1 MGSLYSNKK
10 RNEKRGGNGM
20 KKRALSWLLALTMLL
35 TLAPQTLPVWASAA
49 GTDESGSTTETK
61 LSANTYSALGLSRN
75 VADSEKPKDQPYGK
89 AEVGNTIATNV
100 INELYVNFN
109 GSIHYG
115 WSILDK
121 LTMEYK
127 TGISDWTS
135 SDNFYGAMGYWRPG
149 QQTVH
154 YKNGDK
160 SAGALFAEDRVA
172 GEHNGK
178 SSINSA
184 NKHLTYQYSKSEA
197 FSPNTGKDN
206 YVAEMTID
214 SGSQVN
220 LYIYQV
226 EGGNKRYVRSKFVC
240 YASESGGDAND
251 KTNIIYNW
259 EYDAMYDIA
268 AGDMDGDGYDEI
280 AVYAQNKVYVY
291 SFKGGNLSSSPI
303 ATHDVTPPTGTSG
316 DARYKKLKTAVVTLA
331 FGDLNADDK
340 DELVI
345 AENIGYGATNIATGK
360 VGIYRLETNEST
372 KKNTLVKAMKDD
384 ISLAVPSSSGMFN
397 AAPMVR
403 YANVATGDIDG
414 DYQDELIIAGYIS
427 SKMPN
432 ATCNRGDIAYMIV
445 KGGSDN
451 QFTHSDWKA
460 VDKNK
465 NRIDLLDRVVD
476 NKDQLIPPV
485 ALTCAAT
492 QGVGYAEQ
500 VFLGGYLYSVTGAN
514 EQKTNVEN
522 YSLNALTRISTNREY
537 KKDNGDKANKEEIFV
552 VNVVAG
558 NFNGNRNGQEQI
570 VYAFGMKHDGS
581 DRYWYDIGYL
591 NKKAPGPENAN
602 QSSSYWYGQEQVM
615 NYESSYNRD
624 SSKARASLY
633 LSLAAV
639 DCDNDSTLMRYKG
652 QTVTWTKPE
661 VLTVLQSA
669 PYFQDLQDTRDYLN
683 QGQTAY
689 GKGYGTSDKVTTGAS
704 LKVGTYVS
712 YEQDFSIFGVKVAS
726 IQAEAQ
732 STHEFEYGF
741 EAEKQKSIDITY
753 SGSAGDDYAVVYAVP
768 YMEYQYETWVP
779 GYTLEGDNYE
789 KYLNT
794 YLSQKLGKKENQI
807 TDEERTK
814 AAKELGVTQN
824 TTVEGSWQ
832 PSSVMVPMDPKT
844 VLISVDSYDEIAE
857 QTEGLEPI
865 RGNILN
871 STPGE
876 PATYDTFNSRS
887 GFERIGTDQ
896 AVTTGEGGNI
906 SIEGSTET
914 TKTHN
919 FNYSYEFE
927 AKVGAGAGGLTVGV
941 LGGFGANVGGG
952 FSESTSKSCAAT
964 VDNLPSDAN
973 KYGFDWRFGTREAT
987 LNGNPV
993 LVLEYQLSNVAQR
1006 PSMPKNLRVDSVT
1019 SNSVTLK
1026 WDPVVGAGAYKIYQ
1040 ASTTGNN
1047 KKYCIATVPGTA
1059 TSYTD
1064 TSVNPNNI
1072 YTYCV
1077 QNVSQVGGESIY
1089 STDVRAITLTD
1100 ANGNF
1105 VIKQQPKDLT
1115 TYVGGTATTTVE
1127 AEYLKNG
1134 QSQGLRYYW
1143 ERYNTKTKTWDNY
1156 SNGSPQLSVSVT
1168 KDTVDGT
1175 KYRCLVFYNANLYL
1189 YTDPVTLTI
1198 GKAKSTTQLGTSVQS
1213 GATVNASYVKTDE
1226 VMTDEEAD
1234 VPVTETKGNKTYTQ
1248 YQYKEDT
1255 SKIVYIDKDGKY
1267 YTISGDTVT
1276 AVPTSETNVQLTYAV
1291 KTTNS
1296 EGDTPEV
1303 TIQKI
1308 LFSDLTSETP
1318 GTDEKITYTSK
1329 DEDGTSIT
1337 TYADCTV
1344 LAKYTDASNATTV
1357 YKCST
1362 TVTDETT
1369 QENTTITFWFV
1380 QIKSGETVTQ
1390 YPADID
1396 TKTTITLDGTPVD
1409 LDDLEQVTQKENV
1422 KKEVQTYVKGTEVTL
1437 TASLK
1442 DNNTG
1447 EPILADNDKVVFK
1460 IVNSVG
1466 DGSATVTAKAT
1477 NGTAT
1482 ATWTPTAA
1490 GVYTITAEYE
1500 GNEKYMG
1507 SVSGQTITI
1516 NVVVPEQKT
1525 LMIDSKS
1532 TMTYGDAA
1540 IDLKTTLLK
1549 GATTDDPTSEATSL
1563 SNGVTYSVKNA
1574 DGTAVPITGST
1585 FDPTAAGTY
1594 TVTATYTIG
1603 SETLTATK
1611 SIVVNKRTV
1620 TIVPKVE
1627 GTGTTKTATYS
1638 LANCMTS
1645 DESLFTNKIQVTC
1658 AGTAPNAV
1666 AGEYPYTVTYTPGEN
1681 ETAINSKYIVVIDTM
1696 HPYVLKDDMVTV
1708 TDKTSSNNG
1717 TVTLRYRSSSTDS
1730 YVDVYGDSVPKNA
1743 EVIAVASPKAGYR
1756 VKQWKVNGQRITTG
1770 QDGALNTAQT
1780 ITVASSATK
1789 DYTVEAEFE
1798 LVYHTLSFEVKNES
1812 GQATGTVTAKYLR
1825 DSVESGAFTSGD
1837 KVSYFDRVRLTA
1849 NVTEGQSIK
1858 EWQITRNNGTPET
1871 LKIENE
1877 VYTGNS
1883 YVLSSITADT
1893 KVTVVTENQTDC
1905 TVKVH
1910 LVDKNGDPLTGGQVL
1925 FNGATQEA
1933 NPQGTF
1939 TYSGHKNDDLT
1950 VALTLPSGLVVE
1962 EWLRKEGE
1970 TSTALQIGSFTNN
1983 KTTWHVVNLPDS
1995 LDLTVKCSTPN
2006 SYTITTSTTV
2016 QGGTEGD
2023 NGGTIEVYQIGT
2035 TGQVDTV
2042 LQGSDLLVKVKP
2054 VNGYQLLDVTCNG
2067 TSQMSQMES
2076 GNEFRVNGVN
2086 ENITIVAT
2094 FVKKPVVTF
2103 SVVTPTGENAHG
2115 SLTANNLPISD
2126 SPITL
2131 PYGSTDV
2138 ITFTATPN
2146 VGYEVESWTV
2156 NGTAVNG
2163 QKVANSDNQT
2173 YTYTP
2178 NAETGITSDLTVTV
2192 SFKAIPSVTVNFS
2205 VFDKIL
2211 GAEGGTDGTLTA
2223 SVTRKGMDGYKVED
2237 SNTGSLTVYRDSVVR
2252 FTATPD
2258 SGYKVV
2264 VWQLNGDKWENQPEL
2279 SITSEITSP
2288 QNVQVQFDLI
2298 GDKVTYGFRSDG
2310 ASDKAQISAKY
2321 TPQGSS
2327 EEQDFKTE
2335 STPGEDGNITFTVS
2349 ELDTDYE
2356 IEGWYVDGK
2365 KQDGE
2370 TGPTFTHAVTK
2381 NVGLEVQVKIIRKSY
2396 PVKFSATNG
2405 TVLATVEGASI
2416 TSGASVVG
2424 DKRVTFTATP
2434 VSNTG
2439 YTFAGW
2445 TVNGNEQMGTGTTL
2459 TLIITQDTTVSA
2471 KFTLDT
2477 ASYAVNYGVV
2487 GTETNKHGNLTAEV
2501 ASRTFTSGATKP
2513 ADSKV
2518 VFTAQP
2524 ESGYRV
2530 KGWYSN
2536 EGGTTAIDGTKVEQ
2550 ETYTIDSLTAEA
2562 NVYVAFEKI
2571 PTYEITVT
2579 TTGLGHVTAKVNHV
2593 DAEITGEKLTVNHH
2607 DNVVFTAVPD
2617 TKQNL
2622 TNWTLD
2628 GDNKGNSS
2636 MTLTLDD
2643 VTNTHDVT
2651 ANFATSQR
2659 ITFRTIYD
2667 DSKGTLTAQAGYNT
2681 SLETINASS
2690 TTGIQV
2696 DNGKKIV
2703 LTAKPNSGY
2712 MVEKWI
2718 VNTTEV
2724 TRTNMED
2731 LGVTMDHYLSN
2742 ELTIDNLSK
2751 STTVEVKF
2759 KQYNGHTIPGSN
2771 TGYTVTVVKYKPDT
2785 TYEGENS
2792 GKVREDGDI
2801 TFTVSPATGYT
2812 GITKLMINGY
2822 DCIEKSG
2829 TVSGCTAVTV
2839 DKIENGEVTVTVKGV
2854 TQAISLM
2861 AEALKLQTE
2870 NKDLTEVP
2878 SGLSTKYTNLESLE
2892 NDLRASVKTRNS
2904 KVENIRLLDIELQYW
2919 NGSTWE
2925 KVTNKAHFPA
2935 GGITVE
2941 VPYSKL
2947 GDATKDD
2954 NFTVIHMLTVGM
2966 NGKQPGDVEEI
2977 TPITKGE
2984 NGISFHVTSLSPFAI
2999 GWTKYVAPTPGGGG
3013 GGGGGGAVST
3023 YTLTFD
3029 TNGGSAIDKITKD
3042 SGTTIDLAA
3051 YKPTRAGYTFAG
3063 WFSDK
3068 ALTKAVTSVKLT
3080 ANTTV
3085 YAKWTQNGGTAQ
3097 NPFVDVKEGAYY
3109 YDAVLWAVEQKITSG
3124 TSATTFSPDASCTRA
3139 QMVTFLWRAA
3149 GSPKVENGKNPFTDV
3164 KADAYY
3170 YDAVLWAV
3178 EKGVTSGTSA
3188 TTFSPDAT
3196 VTRGQTVT
3204 FLYRNAGSPE
3214 VSGTMPFTDVEAD
3227 AYYAKA
3233 VQWAV
3238 QQKITT
3244 GTSETTFSPMSDCT
3258 RGQIV
3263 TFLYRA
3269 K

>member
-1 MGSLYSNKK
+1 
-10 RNEKRGGNGM
+10 M

-35 TLAPQTLPVWASAA
+35 TLAPQTLPTWASAA

-61 LSANTYSALGLSRN
+61 LSANTYSALGLSRDVN
-75 VADSEKPKDQPYGK
+75 TSALPKGQQPYGK
-89 AEVGNTIATNV
+89 AEPGNTVATNV

-115 WSILDK
+115 WSILDNIPMK
-121 LTMEYK
+121 YRD
-127 TGISDWTS
+127 GANIGNNWTS
-135 SDNFYGAMGYWRPG
+135 SDNFYGAMGYWRPN
-149 QQTVH
+149 QQTVN
-154 YKNGDK
+154 YGSGSSSN
-160 SAGALFAEDRVA
+160 GALFAE
-172 GEHNGK
+172 NGSNTGGVHDDHLGK
-178 SSINSA
+178 SINSA

-214 SGSQVN
+214 SASQVY

-226 EGGNKRYVRSKFVC
+226 EGGNKRYVRGTKVC
-240 YASESGGDAND
+240 DASESGGDAND

-268 AGDMDGDGYDEI
+268 VGDMDGDGYDEI
-280 AVYAQNKVYVY
+280 AVYAQNKVSVY
-291 SFKGGNLSSSPI
+291 SFVKGVLSSPI
-303 ATHDVTPPTGTSG
+303 EKTTAAPSG
-316 DARYKKLKTAVVTLA
+316 VNENNGKYKKLKTAVVTLA

-345 AENIGYGATNIATGK
+345 AENMTYGSQNPEGDYK
-360 VGIYRLETNEST
+360 VGIYTLEGSNLAPKET
-372 KKNTLVKAMKDD
+372 
-384 ISLAVPSSSGMFN
+384 ISLKIPHEVDGILGANVM
-397 AAPMVR
+397 AR

-414 DYQDELIIAGYIS
+414 DYRDELIIGAYMSTYGS
-427 SKMPN
+427 GKC
-432 ATCNRGDIAYMIV
+432 ATGGIAYMIV
-445 KGGSDN
+445 KGDSDN
-451 QFTHSDWKA
+451 KYKNSGWKVTA
-460 VDKNK
+460 NT
-465 NRIDLLDRVVD
+465 IDLLDRVVD

-537 KKDNGDKANKEEIFV
+537 KKDNGNKANKEEIFV

-570 VYAFGMKHDGS
+570 VYAFGMKHDDS

-591 NKKAPGPENAN
+591 NKKAPGPTDAD
-602 QSSSYWYGQEQVM
+602 QSSGYWYGQEQVM

-669 PYFQDLQDTRDYLN
+669 PYFQDLEDTRGYLD
-683 QGQTAY
+683 QGQTGL
-689 GKGYGTSDKVTTGAS
+689 GKSKAAGDKVTAGGS
-704 LKVGTYVS
+704 LSLGTYVS
-712 YEQDFSIFGVKVAS
+712 FEQDFSVFGVKVAS
-726 IQAEAQ
+726 IEAEAQ
-732 STHEFEYGF
+732 SKNSFTYAYEETKKK
-741 EAEKQKSIDITY
+741 ETEINY

-779 GYTLEGDNYE
+779 EYTLPPSKNEEYYKYIDNY
-789 KYLNT
+789 
-794 YLSQKLGKKENQI
+794 LSGKLKNWSTIKS
-807 TDEERTK
+807 DPSKLSAERTK
-814 AAKELGVTQN
+814 AENELGIRPN
-824 TTVEGSWQ
+824 MTVEGSWQ
-832 PSSVMVPMDPKT
+832 PSSVMVPMEPAK
-844 VLISVDSYDEIAE
+844 VLISVDAYDEIAE

-871 STPGE
+871 STPGD
-876 PATYDTFNSRS
+876 PATYDAVGARS
-887 GFERIGTDQ
+887 NDFHAIGNQ
-896 AVTTGEGGNI
+896 QKVTTGEGGNI
-906 SIEGSTET
+906 TVTET
-914 TKTHN
+914 STTEKSHD
-919 FNYSYEFE
+919 FEYSYEFE

-941 LGGFGANVGGG
+941 LAGFGANAGGG
-952 FSESTSKSCAAT
+952 ISTSSSKSYSAT
-964 VDNLPSDAN
+964 VDNLPKDAS
-973 KYGFDWRFGTREAT
+973 KYGFAWQFGWRNAK
-987 LNGNPV
+987 LNNNDV
-993 LVLEYQLSNVAQR
+993 LVLEYQLDDVAQL

-1019 SNSVTLK
+1019 AESVTLK
-1026 WDPVVGAGAYKIYQ
+1026 WDKVVGSGAYDIYQ
-1040 ASTTGNN
+1040 VSTTDPET
-1047 KKYCIATVPGTA
+1047 KYFRARVPGTA
-1059 TSYTD
+1059 DSYTD
-1064 TSVNPNNI
+1064 TNVNPNNS

-1077 QNVSQVGGESIY
+1077 QNISQAGTKSIC
-1089 STDVRAITLTD
+1089 STTVKAITLTD
-1100 ANGNF
+1100 ANGSF
-1105 VIKQQPKDLT
+1105 VIKQQPGDKDNSIQ
-1115 TYVGGTATTTVE
+1115 TYVGGTATATIE

-1134 QSQGLRYYW
+1134 EPKSLSYIWQQYDTATKKWVSCSSGYG
-1143 ERYNTKTKTWDNY
+1143 ERLEL
-1156 SNGSPQLSVSVT
+1156 SNVT
-1168 KDTVDGT
+1168 EDMDGT
-1175 KYRCLVFYNANLYL
+1175 KYRCQVLYDANLYI
-1189 YTDPVTLTI
+1189 YSEPVTLTI
-1198 GKAKSTTQLGTSVQS
+1198 GKANSATTLESNKTNQ
-1213 GATVNASYVKTDE
+1213 TVNASYVKTE
-1226 VMTDEEAD
+1226 TVTTGKTTGPLKETIND
-1234 VPVTETKGNKTYTQ
+1234 VTYLVYTKGNDIT
-1248 YQYKEDT
+1248 
-1255 SKIVYIDKDGKY
+1255 VYMKDGTY
-1267 YTISGDTVT
+1267 YSKNANNTVT
-1276 AVPTSETNVQLTYAV
+1276 ELEQTPENVQLTYVV
-1291 KTTNS
+1291 KTTTS
-1296 EGDTPEV
+1296 ATGDQPATETV
-1303 TIQKI
+1303 EEKNI
-1308 LFSDLTSETP
+1308 LFSKMEKDETFNASEANVTYVYQAEPKNTSGDGEGSTDSESTAETYTATEKYIVTDNNDVVVYHCQKDAEGETP
-1318 GTDEKITYTSK
+1318 AID
-1329 DEDGTSIT
+1329 
-1337 TYADCTV
+1337 
-1344 LAKYTDASNATTV
+1344 
-1357 YKCST
+1357 
-1362 TVTDETT
+1362 
-1369 QENTTITFWFV
+1369 FWFV
-1380 QIKSGETVTQ
+1380 QSGDNK
-1390 YPADID
+1390 YAAD
-1396 TKTTITLDGTPVD
+1396 
-1409 LDDLEQVTQKENV
+1409 
-1422 KKEVQTYVKGTEVTL
+1422 VQTATKLKIGNDYVDINDLVQATMEVPVVKTEEIYKEGDKVTL
-1437 TASLK
+1437 TATPSDQSQPEL
-1442 DNNTG
+1442 NLTG
-1447 EPILADNDKVVFK
+1447 KVVFK
-1460 IVNSVG
+1460 IVNSIG
-1466 DGSATVTAKAT
+1466 DGSKTVDATIGG

-1482 ATWTPTAA
+1482 AEWIPTAA
-1490 GVYTITAEYE
+1490 GVYTITAAYE

-1507 SVSGQTITI
+1507 SVSSQTITI

-1525 LMIDSKS
+1525 LMIDSPNS
-1532 TMTYGDAA
+1532 MTYGDAA
-1540 IDLKTTLLK
+1540 IELKTTLLK
-1549 GATTDDPTSEATSL
+1549 GAKNSESASVETNL
-1563 SNGVTYSVKNA
+1563 SKVTYSVKNA
-1574 DGTAVPITGST
+1574 DGTEVSTGST
-1585 FDPTAAGTY
+1585 FAPTAAGTY

-1798 LVYHTLSFEVKNES
+1798 LVSHTLSFEVKNES

-1871 LKIENE
+1871 LKIDNE

-1893 KVTVVTENQTDC
+1893 EVTVITENQTDC

-2076 GNEFRVNGVN
+2076 GNEFRINGVN
-2086 ENITIVAT
+2086 ENIIIVAT
-2094 FVKKPVVTF
+2094 FVKKPVVMIT
-2103 SVVTPTGENAHG
+2103 SVENG
-2115 SLTANNLPISD
+2115 T
-2126 SPITL
+2126 
-2131 PYGSTDV
+2131 V
-2138 ITFTATPN
+2138 
-2146 VGYEVESWTV
+2146 EVKGTV
-2156 NGTAVNG
+2156 NG
-2163 QKVANSDNQT
+2163 VANTTIHSGNYVDYNTKLAITVKPNKGHEVTALKNGDNT
-2173 YTYTP
+2173 FVLGGTTTDDKM
-2178 NAETGITSDLTVTV
+2178 AETSELTGNVTLTPTFEEIPHKTVT
-2192 SFKAIPSVTVNFS
+2192 ISVV
-2205 VFDKIL
+2205 DKNN
-2211 GAEGGTDGTLTA
+2211 ETDGGIDGSVTA
-2223 SVTRKGMDGYKVED
+2223 SVTRKGMTTYAEYKTAN
-2237 SNTGSLTVYRDSVVR
+2237 STTSTQTLNVYRDSVVTLSAQAENGYVAKWIYDGQETLTPPTLDFSASATLKDHDVKVR
-2252 FTATPD
+2252 FDP
-2258 SGYKVV
+2258 
-2264 VWQLNGDKWENQPEL
+2264 
-2279 SITSEITSP
+2279 
-2288 QNVQVQFDLI
+2288 I
-2298 GDKVTYGFRSDG
+2298 G
-2310 ASDKAQISAKY
+2310 KA
-2321 TPQGSS
+2321 
-2327 EEQDFKTE
+2327 
-2335 STPGEDGNITFTVS
+2335 ITFTKDGDGDHASGITGSFAADNGSTKEFTSGNIPNISGTLTLTVTP
-2349 ELDTDYE
+2349 DAGYE
-2356 IEGWYVDGK
+2356 VEGWYVDGT
-2365 KQDGE
+2365 KQENSAGE
-2370 TGPTFTHAVTK
+2370 PTFAYPVTHDVGAVI
-2381 NVGLEVQVKIIRKSY
+2381 QVKIIRSSY
-2396 PVKFSATNG
+2396 KVEFSAENGSITASPTIPADKMVLGDTPVTFTASPAQPTGYTFVGWTINGKTPDEYSDATLNNSTLTVTIKEAVTVQAAYTQDTTRHTVTYGVSGNDLGTLSLNTRLGESPATVANG
-2405 TVLATVEGASI
+2405 TT
-2416 TSGASVVG
+2416 
-2424 DKRVTFTATP
+2424 VTFTATP
-2434 VSNTG
+2434 KEGNYVEGWYSDAACTTKISGTGEETSYSVAVYQNTSVYVKFAEKPTYTITLTKNGSGKVFASVNGAVETEVSDSLSVKYHDSVVLRAEAGAND
-2439 YTFAGW
+2439 YFAGW
-2445 TVNGNEQMGTGTTL
+2445 QDNTTGNYTIADVTGDTSVTATFAPMQNVYL
-2459 TLIITQDTTVSA
+2459 NAYSTDTT
-2471 KFTLDT
+2471 
-2477 ASYAVNYGVV
+2477 
-2487 GTETNKHGNLTAEV
+2487 
-2501 ASRTFTSGATKP
+2501 
-2513 ADSKV
+2513 
-2518 VFTAQP
+2518 
-2524 ESGYRV
+2524 
-2530 KGWYSN
+2530 
-2536 EGGTTAIDGTKVEQ
+2536 
-2550 ETYTIDSLTAEA
+2550 
-2562 NVYVAFEKI
+2562 
-2571 PTYEITVT
+2571 
-2579 TTGLGHVTAKVNHV
+2579 
-2593 DAEITGEKLTVNHH
+2593 
-2607 DNVVFTAVPD
+2607 
-2617 TKQNL
+2617 
-2622 TNWTLD
+2622 
-2628 GDNKGNSS
+2628 
-2636 MTLTLDD
+2636 
-2643 VTNTHDVT
+2643 
-2651 ANFATSQR
+2651 
-2659 ITFRTIYD
+2659 
-2667 DSKGTLTAQAGYNT
+2667 KGTLTATGSVSGSIQTNAGGN
-2681 SLETINASS
+2681 
-2690 TTGIQV
+2690 GVQV
-2696 DNGKKIV
+2696 AGGQKIT
-2703 LTAKPNSGY
+2703 LTANPASGQ
-2712 MVEKWI
+2712 MVKEWKI
-2718 VNTTEV
+2718 NGQKVEGNLSNTLVIDSIKASTEV
-2724 TRTNMED
+2724 AVEFEEYV
-2731 LGVTMDHYLSN
+2731 GYL
-2742 ELTIDNLSK
+2742 IP
-2751 STTVEVKF
+2751 TTPTPAK
-2759 KQYNGHTIPGSN
+2759 
-2771 TGYTVTVVKYKPDT
+2771 GYTVTTVERIPDDTPNNAEIRKGGTVTFMVVPDDGKVFTKLEIGTVNCLTTPSTGNVTAVREGNGYRITVSNVSEAFTLTAQATEFQVISNQLTDETKKPELRKYISSSVSRSNIQYLDITLQMK
-2785 TYEGENS
+2785 NSS
-2792 GKVREDGDI
+2792 GKWVNIVNPEDFPKGGVYVTISYPNGTDKQD
-2801 TFTVSPATGYT
+2801 TFY
-2812 GITKLMINGY
+2812 
-2822 DCIEKSG
+2822 
-2829 TVSGCTAVTV
+2829 
-2839 DKIENGEVTVTVKGV
+2839 
-2854 TQAISLM
+2854 IS
-2861 AEALKLQTE
+2861 
-2870 NKDLTEVP
+2870 
-2878 SGLSTKYTNLESLE
+2878 
-2892 NDLRASVKTRNS
+2892 
-2904 KVENIRLLDIELQYW
+2904 
-2919 NGSTWE
+2919 
-2925 KVTNKAHFPA
+2925 
-2935 GGITVE
+2935 
-2941 VPYSKL
+2941 
-2947 GDATKDD
+2947 
-2954 NFTVIHMLTVGM
+2954 HMLTVDM
-2966 NGKQPGDVEEI
+2966 NGKNAGEVEEI

-2999 GWTKYVAPTPGGGG
+2999 GWTKYVAPTPGG

-3085 YAKWTQNGGTAQ
+3085 YAKWTQSGTAQ

>member
-1 MGSLYSNKK
+1 
-10 RNEKRGGNGM
+10 M

-35 TLAPQTLPVWASAA
+35 TLAPQTLPVWASATGEKSSTA
-49 GTDESGSTTETK
+49 TQTESK

-75 VADSEKPKDQPYGK
+75 VDTSALPKGQQPYGK
-89 AEVGNTIATNV
+89 AEPGNTVATNV

-115 WSILDK
+115 WSVLDN
-121 LTMEYK
+121 LTMQYK
-127 TGISDWTS
+127 DGEGINWTS
-135 SDNFYGAMGYWRPG
+135 SDNFYGAMGYWRPN
-149 QQTVH
+149 QQTVK
-154 YKNGDK
+154 YSTGSSTK
-160 SAGALFAEDRVA
+160 GALFATNKTA
-172 GEHNGK
+172 GEHDDHLGK
-178 SSINSA
+178 SINSA

-214 SGSQVN
+214 SGSQVY

-226 EGGNKRYVRSKFVC
+226 EGGNKRYVRGKKVC
-240 YASESGGDAND
+240 DASPSGGDASD

-280 AVYAQNKVYVY
+280 AVYAQNCVYVY
-291 SFKGGNLSSSPI
+291 SFEDGTLSELIKKETVKPEGVNEGG
-303 ATHDVTPPTGTSG
+303 GK
-316 DARYKKLKTAVVTLA
+316 YKKLKTAVVTLA

-384 ISLAVPSSSGMFN
+384 ISLAVPSSSGIFN

-427 SKMPN
+427 SQMPN

-492 QGVGYAEQ
+492 QGVGHSEQ
-500 VFLGGYLYSVTGAN
+500 LFLGGWLYSVGLSADMSVTL
-514 EQKTNVEN
+514 
-522 YSLNALTRISTNREY
+522 SPLTRISTNREY
-537 KKDNGDKANKEEIFV
+537 KKDNGNKANKEEIFV

-570 VYAFGMKHDGS
+570 VYAFGMKHDDS

-591 NKKAPGPENAN
+591 NKKAPGPTDAD
-602 QSSSYWYGQEQVM
+602 QSSGYWYGQEQVM

-683 QGQTAY
+683 QGATSYGSGY
-689 GKGYGTSDKVTTGAS
+689 GKNETVTTGAS

-741 EAEKQKSIDITY
+741 QATKEKSIDITY

-779 GYTLEGDNYE
+779 GYTLQGDNYVN
-789 KYLNT
+789 YLNT
-794 YLSQKLGKKENQI
+794 YLSQKLGKKESEI
-807 TDEERTK
+807 TADEREK
-814 AAKELGVTQN
+814 AARELGVTQN
-824 TTVEGSWQ
+824 TTIEGSWQ
-832 PSSVMVPMDPKT
+832 PSSVMVPMEPKK
-844 VLISVDSYDEIAE
+844 VLISVDAYDEIAE

-876 PATYDTFNSRS
+876 PATYDTFNSRN
-887 GFERIGTDQ
+887 GFEQIGADQ
-896 AVTTGEGGNI
+896 AVTTGEGGNV
-906 SIEGSTET
+906 SVGGAQATE
-914 TKTHN
+914 KAHN

-941 LGGFGANVGGG
+941 LGGFGTNVGGG
-952 FSESTSKSCAAT
+952 FAESTSQSCVAT

-1040 ASTTGNN
+1040 ASTTGDN

-1105 VIKQQPKDLT
+1105 VIKQQPEDLT

-1143 ERYNTKTKTWDNY
+1143 ERYNTKTKKWDNY
-1156 SNGSPQLSVSVT
+1156 SDGSPQLSVSVT

-1175 KYRCLVFYNANLYL
+1175 KYRCLVFYNANLYI

-1213 GATVNASYVKTDE
+1213 GATVNASYVKKEPKNTG
-1226 VMTDEEAD
+1226 VMDD
-1234 VPVTETKGNKTYTQ
+1234 VPVKVTIENKTYTK
-1248 YQYKEDT
+1248 YTKENVE
-1255 SKIVYIDKDGKY
+1255 VYLDNDGNY
-1267 YTISGDTVT
+1267 YSISGNT
-1276 AVPTSETNVQLTYAV
+1276 ATPLDKAIGPSALTYITGSDSDTITV
-1291 KTTNS
+1291 KSIPYEKLQEDGSYTKNISYTYTDENGVSTTYTADKKYS
-1296 EGDTPEV
+1296 TGT
-1303 TIQKI
+1303 T
-1308 LFSDLTSETP
+1308 DLT
-1318 GTDEKITYTSK
+1318 
-1329 DEDGTSIT
+1329 
-1337 TYADCTV
+1337 A
-1344 LAKYTDASNATTV
+1344 
-1357 YKCST
+1357 YKCIIPKTETEEAYDFWFVVIGDDQYAADLEMKT
-1362 TVTDETT
+1362 TVTVGDKHIPIDELTLAT
-1369 QENTTITFWFV
+1369 VPTET
-1380 QIKSGETVTQ
+1380 ETVEET
-1390 YPADID
+1390 Y
-1396 TKTTITLDGTPVD
+1396 
-1409 LDDLEQVTQKENV
+1409 KEGE
-1422 KKEVQTYVKGTEVTL
+1422 KVTL
-1437 TASLK
+1437 TATPSDPSQPRLK
-1442 DNNTG
+1442 LSG
-1447 EPILADNDKVVFK
+1447 KVVFK
-1460 IVNSVG
+1460 IVNSIG
-1466 DGSATVTAKAT
+1466 DGSKTVDATIEENGAAAGTAK
-1477 NGTAT
+1477 

-1525 LMIDSKS
+1525 LMIDSKNS
-1532 TMTYGDAA
+1532 MTYGDAA
-1540 IDLKTTLLK
+1540 IELKTTLLK
-1549 GATTDDPTSEATSL
+1549 GAKNSESASVETNL
-1563 SNGVTYSVKNA
+1563 SNVIYSVKNA
-1574 DGTAVPITGST
+1574 DGTEVSTGST
-1585 FDPTAAGTY
+1585 FAPTAAGTY

-1620 TIVPKVE
+1620 TIVPKVDKDTKNTSFE
-1627 GTGTTKTATYS
+1627 PVGIANDTDKALFSLKTTGNQNGNVDIS
-1638 LANCMTS
+1638 
-1645 DESLFTNKIQVTC
+1645 C
-1658 AGTAPNAV
+1658 AGINTTA
-1666 AGEYPYTVTYTPGEN
+1666 AGEYRITVTYTATPDIDKN
-1681 ETAINSKYIVVIDTM
+1681 YIVVCDNTQVYEI
-1696 HPYVLKDDMVTV
+1696 KDDVVKVTNA
-1708 TDKTSSNNG
+1708 TNDANG
-1717 TVTLRYRSSSTDS
+1717 TVTLKYSLKDNNDM
-1730 YVDVYGDSVPKNA
+1730 VDVYGIPAYILKESKL
-1743 EVIAVASPKAGYR
+1743 IAVASPKRGYTLKKWTINGTPVYLNGNSGAFDTR
-1756 VKQWKVNGQRITTG
+1756 LTYTVSESLDKEYTVKAEFEPVYYKLSFGVEGGSTNGTITANYWNGTTTDGIFQNGGKLSPLESVQLTANMSGKAIKGWKITRGTTEEIVQVNGQNYTG
-1770 QDGALNTAQT
+1770 
-1780 ITVASSATK
+1780 ASYILSNISADT
-1789 DYTVEAEFE
+1789 
-1798 LVYHTLSFEVKNES
+1798 
-1812 GQATGTVTAKYLR
+1812 TVTVLTDDVQDCPVTISLVDADGKPLVNE
-1825 DSVESGAFTSGD
+1825 DATVSFGD
-1837 KVSYFDRVRLTA
+1837 TKPSPT
-1849 NVTEGQSIK
+1849 
-1858 EWQITRNNGTPET
+1858 NGT
-1871 LKIENE
+1871 
-1877 VYTGNS
+1877 YTYN
-1883 YVLSSITADT
+1883 
-1893 KVTVVTENQTDC
+1893 
-1905 TVKVH
+1905 
-1910 LVDKNGDPLTGGQVL
+1910 
-1925 FNGATQEA
+1925 A
-1933 NPQGTF
+1933 NK
-1939 TYSGHKNDDLT
+1939 HDNLT
-1950 VALTLPSGLVVE
+1950 VTLTLPAGLIVE
-1962 EWLRKEGE
+1962 EWKD
-1970 TSTALQIGSFTNN
+1970 STGKVLADGTLSNGK
-1983 KTTWHVVNLPDS
+1983 KTWTISDLSQGYTW
-1995 LDLTVKCSTPN
+1995 TVKCNTAN
-2006 SYTITTSTTV
+2006 SFQITTETKLNGDTS
-2016 QGGTEGD
+2016 EGA
-2023 NGGTIEVYQIGT
+2023 GATAGTISVYRAGGDEVISSGS
-2035 TGQVDTV
+2035 TV
-2042 LQGSDLLVKVKP
+2042 LQATSLRVVVEAKP
-2054 VNGYQLLDVTCNG
+2054 GYQLLSVTCNKEDRG
-2067 TSQMSQMES
+2067 TTSD
-2076 GNEFRVNGVN
+2076 FTINGVY
-2086 ENITIVAT
+2086 ENTNIVAT
-2094 FVKKPVVTF
+2094 FVKKPVVTI
-2103 SVVTPTGENAHG
+2103 ENADTTKG
-2115 SLTANNLPISD
+2115 TVTVTGTVNGVANTTIHSGNYVDYNTKLA
-2126 SPITL
+2126 ITVK
-2131 PYGSTDV
+2131 PEK
-2138 ITFTATPN
+2138 
-2146 VGYEVESWTV
+2146 GYEVTALK
-2156 NGTAVNG
+2156 NG
-2163 QKVANSDNQT
+2163 DNT
-2173 YTYTP
+2173 FVLGGTTTDDKL
-2178 NAETGITSDLTVTV
+2178 AETSELTGNVTLTPTFEEIPHKTVT
-2192 SFKAIPSVTVNFS
+2192 ISVV
-2205 VFDKIL
+2205 DKND
-2211 GAEGGTDGTLTA
+2211 ETDGGFDGSVTA
-2223 SVTRKGMDGYKVED
+2223 SVTRKGMTTYAEYKTAN
-2237 SNTGSLTVYRDSVVR
+2237 STTSTQTLNVYRDSVV
-2252 FTATPD
+2252 TLSAQAD
-2258 SGYKVV
+2258 SGYVA
-2264 VWQLNGDKWENQPEL
+2264 KWIYGGQESLTPPTLDFSPTATLKDHNVQVRFDPIGQAITFTKTGEN
-2279 SITSEITSP
+2279 SSEITGKFKP
-2288 QNVQVQFDLI
+2288 DN
-2298 GDKVTYGFRSDG
+2298 GNE
-2310 ASDKAQISAKY
+2310 A
-2321 TPQGSS
+2321 
-2327 EEQDFKTE
+2327 DFQ
-2335 STPGEDGNITFTVS
+2335 SGNIPNTNGTLTLTVTP
-2349 ELDTDYE
+2349 DDGYE
-2356 IEGWYVDGK
+2356 VEGWYVNGTE
-2365 KQDGE
+2365 QDNSARQNIFKY
-2370 TGPTFTHAVTK
+2370 PVTHD
-2381 NVGLEVQVKIIRKSY
+2381 VGAAIQVKIIRSSY
-2396 PVKFSATNG
+2396 AVNFSAVNGNIAATKPTNVTIESG
-2405 TVLATVEGASI
+2405 DLVQGD
-2416 TSGASVVG
+2416 TS
-2424 DKRVTFTATP
+2424 VTFTATP
-2434 VSNTG
+2434 AQPTG

-2445 TVNGNEQMGTGTTL
+2445 KINDKTPSEYSDATVNANGILTVTIKELVTVTATYTQDVTRHTVTYGVDGETLGTL
-2459 TLIITQDTTVSA
+2459 TTNLSASPATIANGEKATFTATPKEENYVVGWYSDAACTQRISETGEETSYSVDVYNDTTVYVKFAVKPPYTISLA
-2471 KFTLDT
+2471 KNGNGKVFASVNDGAETEVTGNTL
-2477 ASYAVNYGVV
+2477 AVKY
-2487 GTETNKHGNLTAEV
+2487 H
-2501 ASRTFTSGATKP
+2501 
-2513 ADSKV
+2513 DKV
-2518 VFTAQP
+2518 VFRAQADDNHYFV
-2524 ESGYRV
+2524 GWQDHT
-2530 KGWYSN
+2530 KG
-2536 EGGTTAIDGTKVEQ
+2536 
-2550 ETYTIDSLTAEA
+2550 TYTIAD
-2562 NVYVAFEKI
+2562 
-2571 PTYEITVT
+2571 VT
-2579 TTGLGHVTAKVNHV
+2579 GPASVTATFAPTQSVYLK
-2593 DAEITGEKLTVNHH
+2593 A
-2607 DNVVFTAVPD
+2607 
-2617 TKQNL
+2617 
-2622 TNWTLD
+2622 
-2628 GDNKGNSS
+2628 SS
-2636 MTLTLDD
+2636 
-2643 VTNTHDVT
+2643 TNT
-2651 ANFATSQR
+2651 
-2659 ITFRTIYD
+2659 
-2667 DSKGTLTAQAGYNT
+2667 SKGTLTATGSVTGSIATNTDGNGVQVAGG
-2681 SLETINASS
+2681 E
-2690 TTGIQV
+2690 
-2696 DNGKKIV
+2696 KIT
-2703 LTAKPNSGY
+2703 LTAHPEAGQMVKEWKIGTTVQSGNLS
-2712 MVEKWI
+2712 
-2718 VNTTEV
+2718 NTLVIDSIKASTEV
-2724 TRTNMED
+2724 AVEFEKYV
-2731 LGVTMDHYLSN
+2731 GYL
-2742 ELTIDNLSK
+2742 IP
-2751 STTVEVKF
+2751 TTPTPAK
-2759 KQYNGHTIPGSN
+2759 
-2771 TGYTVTVVKYKPDT
+2771 GYTVTTVERIPDDTPNNAEIRKGGTVTFMVVPDD
-2785 TYEGENS
+2785 
-2792 GKVREDGDI
+2792 GKVFTKLEIGTVNCLTTPSTGNVTAVREGNGYRITVSNVSEAFTLTAQATEFQVISNQLTDETKKPELRKYISSSVSRSNIQYLDI
-2801 TFTVSPATGYT
+2801 TLQMKNSSGEWVNIVNPEDFPKGGVYVTISYP
-2812 GITKLMINGY
+2812 NG
-2822 DCIEKSG
+2822 
-2829 TVSGCTAVTV
+2829 T
-2839 DKIENGEVTVTVKGV
+2839 DKQDTFY
-2854 TQAISLM
+2854 IS
-2861 AEALKLQTE
+2861 
-2870 NKDLTEVP
+2870 
-2878 SGLSTKYTNLESLE
+2878 
-2892 NDLRASVKTRNS
+2892 
-2904 KVENIRLLDIELQYW
+2904 
-2919 NGSTWE
+2919 
-2925 KVTNKAHFPA
+2925 
-2935 GGITVE
+2935 
-2941 VPYSKL
+2941 
-2947 GDATKDD
+2947 
-2954 NFTVIHMLTVGM
+2954 HMLTVDM
-2966 NGKQPGDVEEI
+2966 NGKNAGEVEEI

-3013 GGGGGGAVST
+3013 GGGGGGVVST
-3023 YTLTFD
+3023 CTLTFD

-3085 YAKWTQNGGTAQ
+3085 YAKWTQSGTAQ

>member
-1 MGSLYSNKK
+1 
-10 RNEKRGGNGM
+10 M

-35 TLAPQTLPVWASAA
+35 TLAPQALPTWASATGEKSNTA
-49 GTDESGSTTETK
+49 TQTESK
-61 LSANTYSALGLSRN
+61 LSANTYSALGLSR
-75 VADSEKPKDQPYGK
+75 SIKPSDEGLDQGKQPYGD
-89 AEVGNTIATNV
+89 AVEGNTVATNV

-115 WSILDK
+115 WSILDNIP
-121 LTMEYK
+121 MEYRDDCE
-127 TGISDWTS
+127 GNWTNS
-135 SDNFYGAMGYWRPG
+135 RNFYGAMDYWRPN
-149 QQTVH
+149 QQPVH
-154 YKNGDK
+154 YGTGNKK
-160 SAGALFAEDRVA
+160 EGALFATS
-172 GEHNGK
+172 GTNTGGKHNELG

-206 YVAEMTID
+206 YVAELVLD
-214 SGSQVN
+214 SN
-220 LYIYQV
+220 NNIYLYIYQV
-226 EGGNKRYVRSKFVC
+226 EGGNKRYVRGVKVGTDSSAGNKSTV
-240 YASESGGDAND
+240 
-251 KTNIIYNW
+251 IWNW

-280 AVYAQNKVYVY
+280 AVYASNKVYVY
-291 SFKGGNLSSSPI
+291 SYKKNSATDTNLTLGLV
-303 ATHDVTPPTGTSG
+303 ATKETAKPTFNTTLE
-316 DARYKKLKTAVVTLA
+316 DKYKKLGTAIVTLA

-345 AENIGYGATNIATGK
+345 AENIGYGANNIETGK
-360 VGIYRLETNEST
+360 VGIYSLTSN
-372 KKNTLVKAMKDD
+372 KTLHEEKI
-384 ISLAVPSSSGMFN
+384 ISLKYNDQA
-397 AAPMVR
+397 MVR
-403 YANVATGDIDG
+403 YSNVATGDIDN
-414 DYQDELIIAGYIS
+414 DYKDELIIAGYIS
-427 SKMPN
+427 AN
-432 ATCNRGDIAYMIV
+432 ALGQAVMGKDNVAYRV
-445 KGGSDN
+445 VDGTDTGY
-451 QFTHSDWKA
+451 TVGDWKTTSF
-460 VDKNK
+460 VKK
-465 NRIDLLDRVVD
+465 DLLGRVVD
-476 NKDQLIPPV
+476 NTSQLIPPV
-485 ALTCAAT
+485 SLTCAAT
-492 QGVGYAEQ
+492 QGVGHAEQ
-500 VFLGGYLYSVTGAN
+500 IFLAGCLYS
-514 EQKTNVEN
+514 
-522 YSLNALTRISTNREY
+522 YSSNDGNLTKLTEMSTNREY
-537 KKDNGDKANKEEIFV
+537 KKDNGSKANKEEIFV

-581 DRYWYDIGYL
+581 DRYWYDIGYI
-591 NKKAPGPENAN
+591 NKKDPGPTNAG
-602 QSSSYWYGQEQVM
+602 QPSGYWYGQEQVM

-1594 TVTATYTIG
+1594 TVTATYTID

-2103 SVVTPTGENAHG
+2103 SVVTPTGEEAHG

-2126 SPITL
+2126 SPITVS
-2131 PYGSTDV
+2131 YGYKNA
-2138 ITFTATPN
+2138 ITFTATPGT
-2146 VGYEVESWTV
+2146 GYEVDKWTV
-2156 NGTAVNG
+2156 NTTEVNG

-2192 SFKAIPSVTVNFS
+2192 SFKALPKATVEFS
-2205 VFDKIL
+2205 VVDKD
-2211 GAEGGTDGTLTA
+2211 GSAVEGGFDGSVTA
-2223 SVTRKGMDGYKVED
+2223 SVTRKGMTTYAED
-2237 SNTGSLTVYRDSVVR
+2237 KTANSTTSTQTLNVYRDSVV
-2252 FTATPD
+2252 TLSAQAENGYVAKWIYGGQESLTPPTLD
-2258 SGYKVV
+2258 FSSE
-2264 VWQLNGDKWENQPEL
+2264 DKMDNH
-2279 SITSEITSP
+2279 
-2288 QNVQVQFDLI
+2288 NVQVRFDPI
-2298 GDKVTYGFRSDG
+2298 GKKITFGKEGEHSSPVTATFKPDDGNEADFASGNIPNTNGILTLKVTPNAG
-2310 ASDKAQISAKY
+2310 
-2321 TPQGSS
+2321 
-2327 EEQDFKTE
+2327 
-2335 STPGEDGNITFTVS
+2335 
-2349 ELDTDYE
+2349 YE
-2356 IEGWYVDGK
+2356 VEGWYVNGHK
-2365 KQDGE
+2365 KDNSAKQN
-2370 TGPTFTHAVTK
+2370 TFEYPVKHD
-2381 NVGLEVQVKIIRKSY
+2381 VGAAIEVKIIRSSY
-2396 PVKFSATNG
+2396 EVNFSAVNG
-2405 TVLATVEGASI
+2405 TIVATPAI
-2416 TSGASVVG
+2416 PADKMVVG
-2424 DKRVTFTATP
+2424 DTSVTFTATP
-2434 VSNTG
+2434 AQPTG

-2445 TVNGNEQMGTGTTL
+2445 KINDKTPSEYSDATVNANGTL
-2459 TLIITQDTTVSA
+2459 TVTIKELVTVTATYTQDVTRHTVIYGVDGEILGTLTTNLSASPATIANGEKATFTATPKEENYVVGWYSDAACTQRISETGEETSYSVDVYNDTTVYVKFAVKPTYTISLA
-2471 KFTLDT
+2471 KNGNGKVFASVNDGAETEVTGNTL
-2477 ASYAVNYGVV
+2477 AVKY
-2487 GTETNKHGNLTAEV
+2487 H
-2501 ASRTFTSGATKP
+2501 
-2513 ADSKV
+2513 DKV
-2518 VFTAQP
+2518 VFRTQADDNHYFVGWQDHT
-2524 ESGYRV
+2524 
-2530 KGWYSN
+2530 KG
-2536 EGGTTAIDGTKVEQ
+2536 
-2550 ETYTIDSLTAEA
+2550 TYTIAD
-2562 NVYVAFEKI
+2562 
-2571 PTYEITVT
+2571 VT
-2579 TTGLGHVTAKVNHV
+2579 GPASVTATFAPTQSVYLK
-2593 DAEITGEKLTVNHH
+2593 A
-2607 DNVVFTAVPD
+2607 
-2617 TKQNL
+2617 
-2622 TNWTLD
+2622 
-2628 GDNKGNSS
+2628 SS
-2636 MTLTLDD
+2636 
-2643 VTNTHDVT
+2643 TNT
-2651 ANFATSQR
+2651 
-2659 ITFRTIYD
+2659 
-2667 DSKGTLTAQAGYNT
+2667 SKGTLTATGSVTGSIATNTDGNGVQVAGGEKITLTAHPVAGQMVKEWKIGTTVQSGNLSNTLVIDSITERTTVTVEFEDYVGYTIPTTPTTEAGYTVKDVVRIPDDTPKDGKIRKGGTVTFTVVPDSNKVFNQLKVGNIDCLST
-2681 SLETINASS
+2681 PSTGDVTAVREGNGYRITISNVA
-2690 TTGIQV
+2690 GEI
-2696 DNGKKIV
+2696 N
-2703 LTAKPNSGY
+2703 LTATAIEFQVIK
-2712 MVEKWI
+2712 
-2718 VNTTEV
+2718 
-2724 TRTNMED
+2724 
-2731 LGVTMDHYLSN
+2731 N
-2742 ELTIDNLSK
+2742 ELTQVPEGLTEKYATPEAMK
-2751 STTVEVKF
+2751 SALRTQISPSVS
-2759 KQYNGHTIPGSN
+2759 GSN
-2771 TGYTVTVVKYKPDT
+2771 IKYLDIKLKINTGSGWQDVTAANFPKGGINITISYGILGNGLDNSYNYSVAHMRADGTIENLPAT
-2785 TYEGENS
+2785 NGES
-2792 GKVREDGDI
+2792 GI
-2801 TFTVSPATGYT
+2801 TF
-2812 GITKLMINGY
+2812 
-2822 DCIEKSG
+2822 
-2829 TVSGCTAVTV
+2829 
-2839 DKIENGEVTVTVKGV
+2839 
-2854 TQAISLM
+2854 
-2861 AEALKLQTE
+2861 
-2870 NKDLTEVP
+2870 
-2878 SGLSTKYTNLESLE
+2878 
-2892 NDLRASVKTRNS
+2892 
-2904 KVENIRLLDIELQYW
+2904 
-2919 NGSTWE
+2919 
-2925 KVTNKAHFPA
+2925 
-2935 GGITVE
+2935 
-2941 VPYSKL
+2941 
-2947 GDATKDD
+2947 
-2954 NFTVIHMLTVGM
+2954 
-2966 NGKQPGDVEEI
+2966 
-2977 TPITKGE
+2977 
-2984 NGISFHVTSLSPFAI
+2984 HVNSLSPFAI
-2999 GWTKYVAPTPGGGG
+2999 GWYKNTPTPGGGG

-3023 YTLTFD
+3023 CTLTFD

-3149 GSPKVENGKNPFTDV
+3149 GSPKVENGKNPFADV

>member
-1 MGSLYSNKK
+1 
-10 RNEKRGGNGM
+10 M

-35 TLAPQTLPVWASAA
+35 TLAPQTLPVWASATGEKSSTA
-49 GTDESGSTTETK
+49 TQTESK

-75 VADSEKPKDQPYGK
+75 VSNSEKPAEQPYGK

-115 WSILDK
+115 WSILDNIP
-121 LTMEYK
+121 MEYK
-127 TGISDWTS
+127 LNISNWT
-135 SDNFYGAMGYWRPG
+135 DKNNFYGAMGYWRPN
-149 QQTVH
+149 QRTVNFESGSDS
-154 YKNGDK
+154 K
-160 SAGALFAEDRVA
+160 GALFAKNGSNG
-172 GEHNGK
+172 GEHDK
-178 SSINSA
+178 IKDSINSA
-184 NKHLTYQYSKSEA
+184 NKHIVYQYSKSEA

-206 YVAEMTID
+206 YVAEMVLDTDNNIW
-214 SGSQVN
+214 

-226 EGGNKRYVRSKFVC
+226 EGGNKRYVR
-240 YASESGGDAND
+240 GANLGKND
-251 KTNIIYNW
+251 FAGNKNTVIWNW
-259 EYDAMYDIA
+259 EYDAMLDIA

-280 AVYAQNKVYVY
+280 AVYSANKVSVY
-291 SFKGGNLSSSPI
+291 SYENNQLNEI
-303 ATHDVTPPTGTSG
+303 ATHKVLTLGSKVDTTQ
-316 DARYKKLKTAVVTLA
+316 DQYKKFGSAIVTLA
-331 FGDLNADDK
+331 FGDLDADDK

-345 AENIGYGATNIATGK
+345 AENMPYWSGNIEKGT
-360 VGIYRLETNEST
+360 VGIYALENKEL
-372 KKNTLVKAMKDD
+372 KPKHDL
-384 ISLAVPSSSGMFN
+384 SLQYNNDHYAI
-397 AAPMVR
+397 R
-403 YANVATGDIDG
+403 YVNVATGDIDG
-414 DYQDELIIAGYIS
+414 DNKDELIAAGYYS
-427 SKMPN
+427 EWNNN
-432 ATCNRGDIAYMIV
+432 AKCSRDNIWYNIV
-445 KGGSDN
+445 KVEDGKYKNSG
-451 QFTHSDWKA
+451 WKSTEF
-460 VDKNK
+460 KTQ
-465 NRIDLLDRVVD
+465 DLLGRVVD
-476 NKDQLIPPV
+476 NEKQLIPPV
-485 ALTCAAT
+485 SLTCAAT

-500 VFLGGYLYSVTGAN
+500 VFLGGCLYTVKN
-514 EQKTNVEN
+514 DN
-522 YSLNALTRISTNREY
+522 SLEYLTRISTNREY
-537 KKDNGDKANKEEIFV
+537 KKDDGKKANKEEIFV

-558 NFNGNRNGQEQI
+558 NFNGNRYGQEQI
-570 VYAFGMKHDGS
+570 VYAFGMKHDDS
-581 DRYWYDIGYL
+581 DRYWYDIGYI
-591 NKKAPGPENAN
+591 NKKNPGN
-602 QSSSYWYGQEQVM
+602 SDSDYWYGQEQVM
-615 NYESSYNRD
+615 NFESSYNRD
-624 SSKARASLY
+624 QNKRRASLY

-652 QTVTWTKPE
+652 QEVTWTKPE
-661 VLTVLQSA
+661 VLTILQSA
-669 PYFQDLQDTRDYLN
+669 PYFQDLEDTRGYIN
-683 QGQTAY
+683 QGQTGY
-689 GKGYGTSDKVTTGAS
+689 GKGKGSGSSATAGTSLS
-704 LKVGTYVS
+704 VGTYVS
-712 YEQDFSIFGVKVAS
+712 FEQDFSVFGVKIAS

-732 STHEFEYGF
+732 TKHSFNYGY
-741 EAEKQKSIDITY
+741 EHNQTVETEVNY

-768 YMEYQYETWVP
+768 FMEYQYETWVP
-779 GYTLEGDNYE
+779 GYTLPNDETEYNKYLDNYLE
-789 KYLNT
+789 G
-794 YLSQKLGKKENQI
+794 KLGKTAWATADKTKE
-807 TDEERTK
+807 RAK
-814 AAKELGVTQN
+814 AEKELGIHKGMPVK
-824 TTVEGSWQ
+824 GSWQ
-832 PSSVMVPMDPKT
+832 PCTVSVPMTPRT
-844 VLISVDSYDEIAE
+844 VMLSVDDYDAIADV
-857 QTEGLEPI
+857 TEGLQPI

-871 STPGE
+871 STPGD
-876 PATYDTFNSRS
+876 PTTYDVENSRKD
-887 GFERIGTDQ
+887 FNKIGTLQ
-896 AVTTGEGGNI
+896 TVTKAQGSNI
-906 SIEGSTET
+906 SVTQTATTEEE
-914 TKTHN
+914 HS
-919 FNYSYEFE
+919 FEYEYEFE

-941 LGGFGANVGGG
+941 LAGFGANAGGG
-952 FSESTSKSCAAT
+952 ISKSTSKSYSAT
-964 VDNLPSDAN
+964 VDNLPSDADG
-973 KYGFDWRFGTREAT
+973 YALSWQFGWRKAK
-987 LNGNPV
+987 LNNNDV
-993 LVLEYQLSNVAQR
+993 LVLEYQQKDTKAK
-1006 PSMPKNLRVDSVT
+1006 PSPPKNLRVESVTSDSVT
-1019 SNSVTLK
+1019 LTWDSVT
-1026 WDPVVGAGAYKIYQ
+1026 GAGAYKIYQ
-1040 ASTTGNN
+1040 VEKSSGDLFEMKTLA
-1047 KKYCIATVPGTA
+1047 GTA
-1059 TSYTD
+1059 TSWTHEKLNSNSSYIYVAETVTQSGE
-1064 TSVNPNNI
+1064 TSITSKEVNA
-1072 YTYCV
+1072 
-1077 QNVSQVGGESIY
+1077 
-1089 STDVRAITLTD
+1089 STLE

-1105 VIKQQPKDLT
+1105 IITKQPELTET
-1115 TYVGGTATTTVE
+1115 TYAGGEVNLSVE
-1127 AEYLKNG
+1127 AEYLNADNTRNELHYQWQVYDKSTKQWKSLRNG
-1134 QSQGLRYYW
+1134 
-1143 ERYNTKTKTWDNY
+1143 
-1156 SNGSPQLSVSVT
+1156 NGATYTATVT
-1168 KDTVDGT
+1168 DENDGDR
-1175 KYRCLVFYNANLYL
+1175 YRCRVYHTSNLYL
-1189 YTDPVTLTI
+1189 Y
-1198 GKAKSTTQLGTSVQS
+1198 S
-1213 GATVNASYVKTDE
+1213 
-1226 VMTDEEAD
+1226 
-1234 VPVTETKGNKTYTQ
+1234 
-1248 YQYKEDT
+1248 
-1255 SKIVYIDKDGKY
+1255 
-1267 YTISGDTVT
+1267 
-1276 AVPTSETNVQLTYAV
+1276 
-1291 KTTNS
+1291 
-1296 EGDTPEV
+1296 
-1303 TIQKI
+1303 
-1308 LFSDLTSETP
+1308 
-1318 GTDEKITYTSK
+1318 
-1329 DEDGTSIT
+1329 
-1337 TYADCTV
+1337 
-1344 LAKYTDASNATTV
+1344 
-1357 YKCST
+1357 
-1362 TVTDETT
+1362 
-1369 QENTTITFWFV
+1369 
-1380 QIKSGETVTQ
+1380 
-1390 YPADID
+1390 
-1396 TKTTITLDGTPVD
+1396 
-1409 LDDLEQVTQKENV
+1409 
-1422 KKEVQTYVKGTEVTL
+1422 TEVTL
-1437 TASLK
+1437 NVGLAKSETALTPTYPSGVSAQAVKSTYFITEKVTVAGEYEDVPVIENGRTKYSYQSGNETKYVYVATTTGTDGTETYQYYKTSTDTTKIEQKDQTVLTFGDNSYDIELPTTGTTPTDTKSYTVRKENGDTTKDVVYTAETEYTLNVGESSQEIKLYYCPETDTKAEFWFVEVTK
-1442 DNNTG
+1442 DNHTNQYVADVETVKKLTIDDNTLIDISSLTVCTKKSTKEATTTVQKKQVGDTVKLAVNVADANTG
-1447 EPILADNDKVVFK
+1447 NNKIPTGSVTFKVV
-1460 IVNSVG
+1460 NTTG
-1466 DGSATVTAKAT
+1466 DGGFTKDVEIKNGKAEISWNPTTSGVYTVTAIYSGSEMFKESQSQSYTINVVTPGEQKLVVSGENMTYGERQTLKAT
-1477 NGTAT
+1477 LFDGGDTSSVNAT
-1482 ATWTPTAA
+1482 PVTVSYAVTRDGKNVANEISNTGLFTPTQAGTYTITASYTDPSAAGQAEGESGKANNVITSTKVITVNRKTVTVSPEVDENTKEIKCEPKGAVTQEDTELIKSKITILCDGKKENAAA
-1490 GVYTITAEYE
+1490 GVYPITVTYESDDTINSKYLIVCDNSKTYEIKDDVIKVTNDTKINSNGKVTLSYIYKDHTYEVVSQNGGVGYIPKEAKLTATAQPNVGYRVEKWLVDNKIVYMTDGHTPNTANTITVKEPTNTDVTVEAAFTQIYYPVNFGFQTAGDGTITAKYVNDNGGTGTVFNSGSQLSPLQKIQLTAKPENGQVISGWQIKTGNDVKTVTNKDGTNYTGNTYTLSAISGETEVTVLTESSTEYPVTVKLVDE
-1500 GNEKYMG
+1500 
-1507 SVSGQTITI
+1507 
-1516 NVVVPEQKT
+1516 
-1525 LMIDSKS
+1525 
-1532 TMTYGDAA
+1532 
-1540 IDLKTTLLK
+1540 K
-1549 GATTDDPTSEATSL
+1549 GAPLGTANATVSFDPTSE
-1563 SNGVTYSVKNA
+1563 K
-1574 DGTAVPITGST
+1574 TAESE
-1585 FDPTAAGTY
+1585 GTY
-1594 TVTATYTIG
+1594 TYPGQKHQDLTI
-1603 SETLTATK
+1603 SLNIQD
-1611 SIVVNKRTV
+1611 SLIVDSWT
-1620 TIVPKVE
+1620 
-1627 GTGTTKTATYS
+1627 
-1638 LANCMTS
+1638 
-1645 DESLFTNKIQVTC
+1645 
-1658 AGTAPNAV
+1658 
-1666 AGEYPYTVTYTPGEN
+1666 AGEGQTMPG
-1681 ETAINSKYIVVIDTM
+1681 
-1696 HPYVLKDDMVTV
+1696 
-1708 TDKTSSNNG
+1708 
-1717 TVTLRYRSSSTDS
+1717 
-1730 YVDVYGDSVPKNA
+1730 
-1743 EVIAVASPKAGYR
+1743 
-1756 VKQWKVNGQRITTG
+1756 
-1770 QDGALNTAQT
+1770 
-1780 ITVASSATK
+1780 
-1789 DYTVEAEFE
+1789 
-1798 LVYHTLSFEVKNES
+1798 TLSANKKKLTISNL
-1812 GQATGTVTAKYLR
+1812 Q
-1825 DSVESGAFTSGD
+1825 GD
-1837 KVSYFDRVRLTA
+1837 AGK
-1849 NVTEGQSIK
+1849 
-1858 EWQITRNNGTPET
+1858 
-1871 LKIENE
+1871 
-1877 VYTGNS
+1877 
-1883 YVLSSITADT
+1883 
-1893 KVTVVTENQTDC
+1893 
-1905 TVKVH
+1905 
-1910 LVDKNGDPLTGGQVL
+1910 
-1925 FNGATQEA
+1925 
-1933 NPQGTF
+1933 
-1939 TYSGHKNDDLT
+1939 
-1950 VALTLPSGLVVE
+1950 
-1962 EWLRKEGE
+1962 
-1970 TSTALQIGSFTNN
+1970 
-1983 KTTWHVVNLPDS
+1983 
-1995 LDLTVKCSTPN
+1995 LDLTVKCVTPN
-2006 SYTITTSTTV
+2006 MYPVTVESNENGSVDIYKNLESTALTLTNHSVDV
-2016 QGGTEGD
+2016 QQASSLRVVLKPEEG
-2023 NGGTIEVYQIGT
+2023 YQ
-2035 TGQVDTV
+2035 VF
-2042 LQGSDLLVKVKP
+2042 SVKVDNNP
-2054 VNGYQLLDVTCNG
+2054 LTTLDDVANTAEG
-2067 TSQMSQMES
+2067 KA
-2076 GNEFRVNGVN
+2076 F
-2086 ENITIVAT
+2086 TINSVDGPT
-2094 FVKKPVVTF
+2094 TINVQFVKKPVISF
-2103 SVVTPTGENAHG
+2103 SPTATTADAYG
-2115 SLTANNLPISD
+2115 SVTANN
-2126 SPITL
+2126 SPLSGGTVS
-2131 PYGSTDV
+2131 YGSKENIV
-2138 ITFTATPN
+2138 FTATPK
-2146 VGYEVESWTV
+2146 VGYEVDTWTVNNETV
-2156 NGTAVNG
+2156 NGTP
-2163 QKVANSDNQT
+2163 VANSDNQT

-2178 NAETGITSDLTVTV
+2178 DPTTGITSDVTVEV
-2192 SFKAIPSVTVNFS
+2192 SFKALPKATVHFS
-2205 VFDKIL
+2205 VFDQTPSS
-2211 GAEGGTDGTLTA
+2211 GTHGTLTA
-2223 SVTRKGMDGYKVED
+2223 SVTRKGMDSYKVENF
-2237 SNTGSLTVYRDSVVR
+2237 NTGSLTVYRDSVVR

-2258 SGYKVV
+2258 SGYKVG
-2264 VWQLNGDKWENQPEL
+2264 VWQLNDAQWENQPEL
-2279 SITSEITSP
+2279 EITGETTSP

-2298 GDKVTYGFRSDG
+2298 GDKVTYGFKSDG

-2445 TVNGNEQMGTGTTL
+2445 TVNGDEQDSMSTTL
-2459 TLIITQDTTVSA
+2459 TLTITQATTVSA
-2471 KFTLDT
+2471 KFTLNT
-2477 ASYAVNYGVV
+2477 VSYAVNYGVV
-2487 GTETNKHGNLTAEV
+2487 GTETDRHGTLTAKV
-2501 ASRTFTSGATKP
+2501 GSQTFTSGETKP
-2513 ADSKV
+2513 ADSTV

-2524 ESGYRV
+2524 ESGYWV

-2593 DAEITGEKLTVNHH
+2593 DAEITGGKLTVNHH

-2731 LGVTMDHYLSN
+2731 LGVTMEHYLSN

-2771 TGYTVTVVKYKPDT
+2771 TGYTVTVVKYNPDT

-2854 TQAISLM
+2854 TQDISLT

-2878 SGLSTKYTNLESLE
+2878 SGLSTKYTNLGSLE

-2925 KVTNKAHFPA
+2925 KVTDKAHFPA

-3013 GGGGGGAVST
+3013 GGGGGAVST

-3068 ALTKAVTSVKLT
+3068 TLSKAVTSVKLT

-3085 YAKWTQNGGTAQ
+3085 YAKWTQNGGTAE

-3164 KADAYY
+3164 QADAYY

>member
-1 MGSLYSNKK
+1 
-10 RNEKRGGNGM
+10 M

-35 TLAPQTLPVWASAA
+35 TLAPQALPTWASAE
-49 GTDESGSTTETK
+49 ESKTETK
-61 LSANTYSALGLSRN
+61 LSANTYSALGLSRDVN
-75 VADSEKPKDQPYGK
+75 TSALPKGQQPYGK
-89 AEVGNTIATNV
+89 AEPGNTVATNV

-115 WSILDK
+115 WSILDNIP
-121 LTMEYK
+121 MEYRDDCE
-127 TGISDWTS
+127 GNWTNS
-135 SDNFYGAMGYWRPG
+135 RNFYGAMDYWRPN
-149 QQTVH
+149 QQPVH
-154 YKNGDK
+154 YGNGNK
-160 SAGALFAEDRVA
+160 KEGALFAE
-172 GEHNGK
+172 NGSK
-178 SSINSA
+178 TGGVHDDHLGKSINSA

-214 SGSQVN
+214 SASQVY

-240 YASESGGDAND
+240 NASESGGDAND

-303 ATHDVTPPTGTSG
+303 ATHNVTLPTGTSS

-345 AENIGYGATNIATGK
+345 AENMTYGSSNPAKDNKVEIYALEDSKLTSKENITLYTTANATPF
-360 VGIYRLETNEST
+360 VNE
-372 KKNTLVKAMKDD
+372 VR
-384 ISLAVPSSSGMFN
+384 I
-397 AAPMVR
+397 R

-414 DYQDELIIAGYIS
+414 DYQDELIISGYIS
-427 SKMPN
+427 ANGNGQCSKEN
-432 ATCNRGDIAYMIV
+432 VAYMVV
-445 KGGSDN
+445 KGDSKNNFENSG
-451 QFTHSDWKA
+451 WKRA
-460 VDKNK
+460 NHT
-465 NRIDLLDRVVD
+465 IDLLDRVVD

-492 QGVGYAEQ
+492 QGVGHAEQ
-500 VFLGGYLYSVTGAN
+500 LFLGGWLYSVNFGTSKN
-514 EQKTNVEN
+514 LSDVT
-522 YSLNALTRISTNREY
+522 LTDLTQMSTNREY
-537 KKDNGDKANKEEIFV
+537 KKDNGNKANKEEIFV

-570 VYAFGMKHDGS
+570 VYAFGMKHDDS
-581 DRYWYDIGYL
+581 DRYWYDIGYI
-591 NKKAPGPENAN
+591 NKKQPGPTNAG
-602 QSSSYWYGQEQVM
+602 QPSGYWYGQEQVM

-639 DCDNDSTLMRYKG
+639 DCDDDSTLMRYKG

-689 GKGYGTSDKVTTGAS
+689 GKGSSSGTSGTAGGS
-704 LKVGTYVS
+704 LKLGTYVS
-712 YEQDFSIFGVKVAS
+712 FEQDFSVFGVKVAS
-726 IQAEAQ
+726 IEAEAQ
-732 STHEFEYGF
+732 STHAFTYDYEHTKTKELN
-741 EAEKQKSIDITY
+741 ITY

-779 GYTLEGDNYE
+779 GYKLPDNRDEYN
-789 KYLNT
+789 KYLDEYIRNT
-794 YLSQKLGKKENQI
+794 RGKNKVDSDNNASASI
-807 TDEERTK
+807 TITQADRDKVAT
-814 AAKELGVTQN
+814 ELGIGPGTEVK
-824 TTVEGSWQ
+824 GSWQ
-832 PSSVMVPMDPKT
+832 PSSVMVPMDPAK
-844 VLISVDSYDEIAE
+844 VILSVDDYDAIAE

-871 STPGE
+871 STPGD
-876 PATYDTFNSRS
+876 PLTYDGENVNK
-887 GFERIGTDQ
+887 GFTAIGDWQTMTK
-896 AVTTGEGGNI
+896 AEGTNI
-906 SIEGSTET
+906 SLESSTTVSEEHT
-914 TKTHN
+914 FAYN
-919 FNYSYEFE
+919 YEFE
-927 AKVGAGAGGLTVGV
+927 AKAGAGAGGVTVGV
-941 LGGFGANVGGG
+941 LAGFGTSAGGG
-952 FSESTSKSCAAT
+952 VSTSNSTSYSAT
-964 VDNLPSDAN
+964 VDNLPKDADG
-973 KYGFDWRFGTREAT
+973 YTLSWQFGYRTAK
-987 LNGNPV
+987 LNNNDV
-993 LVLEYQLSNVAQR
+993 LVLEYRQKNAHAK
-1006 PSMPKNLRVDSVT
+1006 PSLPQNLRVNSVT
-1019 SNSVTLK
+1019 ANSVTLS
-1026 WDPVVGAGAYKIYQ
+1026 WDPVVGSGAYDIYQ
-1040 ASTTGNN
+1040 VSTTDSNT
-1047 KKYCIATVPGTA
+1047 KYLRARVPGTA
-1059 TSYTD
+1059 ESYTD
-1064 TSVNPNNI
+1064 TRVTPGSS

-1077 QNVSQVGGESIY
+1077 KNITQAGEESIY
-1089 STDVRAITLTD
+1089 STNVVATTLTD
-1100 ANGNF
+1100 TNGKF
-1105 VIKQQPKDLT
+1105 VINQQPESKIT
-1115 TYVGGTATTTVE
+1115 TYAGGTTTATID
-1127 AEYLKNG
+1127 AEYLDKNG
-1134 QSQGLRYYW
+1134 DPQTLDYFW
-1143 ERYNTKTKTWDNY
+1143 ERYDSATKTWKY
-1156 SNGSPQLSVSVT
+1156 IGKGTTLSVSVPSNE
-1168 KDTVDGT
+1168 KQADAMDGT
-1175 KYRCLVFYNANLYL
+1175 KYRCQVFYNSNLYI
-1189 YTDPVTLTI
+1189 YSEPVTLTI
-1198 GKAKSTTQLGTSVQS
+1198 GKANSATTLTSDNTS
-1213 GATVNASYVKTDE
+1213 PTVNASYVKTE
-1226 VMTDEEAD
+1226 TVETSEQAD
-1234 VPVTETKGNKTYTQ
+1234 VPVTETKDNKTYTK
-1248 YQYKEDT
+1248 YKVKDDT
-1255 SKIVYIDKDGKY
+1255 TEKIVYIDEDGKY
-1267 YTISGDTVT
+1267 YTSNNGTVGSLIT
-1276 AVPTSETNVQLTYAV
+1276 PDETNVQLTYAV
-1291 KTTNS
+1291 KTTKTV
-1296 EGDTPEV
+1296 GGVATTEV
-1303 TIQKI
+1303 DIKTIQ
-1308 LFSDLTSETP
+1308 FSSLTKQTPTEGET
-1318 GTDEKITYTSK
+1318 ITYTSK

-1409 LDDLEQVTQKENV
+1409 LDELEQVTQKENV

-1466 DGSATVTAKAT
+1466 DGSATVTATAT

-1490 GVYTITAEYE
+1490 GVYTITAAYE

-1507 SVSGQTITI
+1507 SVSSQSITI

-1525 LMIDSKS
+1525 LMIDSPNS
-1532 TMTYGDAA
+1532 MTYGDAA
-1540 IDLKTTLLK
+1540 IKLKTTLLDGQSATK
-1549 GATTDDPTSEATSL
+1549 QATTLTR
-1563 SNGVTYSVKNA
+1563 GVTYSVKNA
-1574 DGTAVPITGST
+1574 DGTEVSTGST

-1603 SETLTATK
+1603 FETLTATK

-2103 SVVTPTGENAHG
+2103 SVVTPTGEEAHG

-2126 SPITL
+2126 SPITVS
-2131 PYGSTDV
+2131 YGYKNA
-2138 ITFTATPN
+2138 ITFTATPGT
-2146 VGYEVESWTV
+2146 GYEVDKWTV
-2156 NGTAVNG
+2156 NTTEVNG

-2192 SFKAIPSVTVNFS
+2192 SFKALPKATVEFS
-2205 VFDKIL
+2205 VVDKD
-2211 GAEGGTDGTLTA
+2211 GSAVEGGFDGSVTA
-2223 SVTRKGMDGYKVED
+2223 SVTRKGMTTYAED
-2237 SNTGSLTVYRDSVVR
+2237 KTANSTTSTQTLNVYRDSVV
-2252 FTATPD
+2252 TLSAQAENGYVAKWIYGGQESLTPPTLD
-2258 SGYKVV
+2258 FSSE
-2264 VWQLNGDKWENQPEL
+2264 DKMDNH
-2279 SITSEITSP
+2279 
-2288 QNVQVQFDLI
+2288 NVQVRFDPI
-2298 GDKVTYGFRSDG
+2298 GKKITFGKEGEHSSPVTATFKPDDGNEADFASGNIPNTNGILTLKVTPNAG
-2310 ASDKAQISAKY
+2310 
-2321 TPQGSS
+2321 
-2327 EEQDFKTE
+2327 
-2335 STPGEDGNITFTVS
+2335 
-2349 ELDTDYE
+2349 YE
-2356 IEGWYVDGK
+2356 VEGWYVNGHK
-2365 KQDGE
+2365 KDNSAKQN
-2370 TGPTFTHAVTK
+2370 TFEYPVKHD
-2381 NVGLEVQVKIIRKSY
+2381 VGAAIEVKIIRSSY
-2396 PVKFSATNG
+2396 EVNFSAVNG
-2405 TVLATVEGASI
+2405 TIVATPAI
-2416 TSGASVVG
+2416 PADKMVVG
-2424 DKRVTFTATP
+2424 DTSVTFTATP
-2434 VSNTG
+2434 AQPTG

-2445 TVNGNEQMGTGTTL
+2445 KINDKTPSEYSDATVNANGTL
-2459 TLIITQDTTVSA
+2459 TVTIKELVTVTATYTQDVTRHTVIYGVDGEILGTLTTNLSASPATIANGEKATFTATPKEENYVVGWYSDAACTQRISETGEETSYSVDVYNDTTVYVKFAVKPTYTISLA
-2471 KFTLDT
+2471 KNGNGKVFASVNDGAETEVTGNTL
-2477 ASYAVNYGVV
+2477 AVKY
-2487 GTETNKHGNLTAEV
+2487 H
-2501 ASRTFTSGATKP
+2501 
-2513 ADSKV
+2513 DKV
-2518 VFTAQP
+2518 VFRTQADDNHYFVGWQDHT
-2524 ESGYRV
+2524 
-2530 KGWYSN
+2530 KG
-2536 EGGTTAIDGTKVEQ
+2536 
-2550 ETYTIDSLTAEA
+2550 TYTIAD
-2562 NVYVAFEKI
+2562 
-2571 PTYEITVT
+2571 VT
-2579 TTGLGHVTAKVNHV
+2579 GPASVTATFAPTQSVYLK
-2593 DAEITGEKLTVNHH
+2593 A
-2607 DNVVFTAVPD
+2607 
-2617 TKQNL
+2617 
-2622 TNWTLD
+2622 
-2628 GDNKGNSS
+2628 SS
-2636 MTLTLDD
+2636 
-2643 VTNTHDVT
+2643 TNT
-2651 ANFATSQR
+2651 
-2659 ITFRTIYD
+2659 
-2667 DSKGTLTAQAGYNT
+2667 SKGTLTATGSVTGSIATNTDGNGVQVAGGEKITLTAHPVAGQMVKEWKIGTTVQSGNLSNTLVIDSITERTTVTVEFEDYVGYTIPTTPTTEAGYTVKDVVRIPDDTPKDGKIRKGGTVTFTVVPDSNKVFNQLKVGNIDCLST
-2681 SLETINASS
+2681 PSTGDVTAVREGNGYRITISNVA
-2690 TTGIQV
+2690 GEI
-2696 DNGKKIV
+2696 N
-2703 LTAKPNSGY
+2703 LTATAIEFQVIK
-2712 MVEKWI
+2712 
-2718 VNTTEV
+2718 
-2724 TRTNMED
+2724 
-2731 LGVTMDHYLSN
+2731 N
-2742 ELTIDNLSK
+2742 ELTQVPEGLTEKYATPEAMK
-2751 STTVEVKF
+2751 SALRTQISPSVS
-2759 KQYNGHTIPGSN
+2759 GSN
-2771 TGYTVTVVKYKPDT
+2771 IKYLDIKLKINTGSGWQDVTAANFPKGGINITISYGILGNGLDNSYNYSVAHMRADGTIENLPAT
-2785 TYEGENS
+2785 NGES
-2792 GKVREDGDI
+2792 GI
-2801 TFTVSPATGYT
+2801 TF
-2812 GITKLMINGY
+2812 
-2822 DCIEKSG
+2822 
-2829 TVSGCTAVTV
+2829 
-2839 DKIENGEVTVTVKGV
+2839 
-2854 TQAISLM
+2854 
-2861 AEALKLQTE
+2861 
-2870 NKDLTEVP
+2870 
-2878 SGLSTKYTNLESLE
+2878 
-2892 NDLRASVKTRNS
+2892 
-2904 KVENIRLLDIELQYW
+2904 
-2919 NGSTWE
+2919 
-2925 KVTNKAHFPA
+2925 
-2935 GGITVE
+2935 
-2941 VPYSKL
+2941 
-2947 GDATKDD
+2947 
-2954 NFTVIHMLTVGM
+2954 
-2966 NGKQPGDVEEI
+2966 
-2977 TPITKGE
+2977 
-2984 NGISFHVTSLSPFAI
+2984 HVNSLSPFAI
-2999 GWTKYVAPTPGGGG
+2999 GWYKNTPTPGGGG

-3023 YTLTFD
+3023 CTLTFD

-3149 GSPKVENGKNPFTDV
+3149 GSPKVENGKNPFADV

>member
-1 MGSLYSNKK
+1 
-10 RNEKRGGNGM
+10 M

-35 TLAPQTLPVWASAA
+35 TLAPQTLPTWASAA

-75 VADSEKPKDQPYGK
+75 VDTSALPKGQQPYGK
-89 AEVGNTIATNV
+89 AEPGNTVATNV

-115 WSILDK
+115 WSVLDN
-121 LTMEYK
+121 LTMQYK
-127 TGISDWTS
+127 DGEGINWTS
-135 SDNFYGAMGYWRPG
+135 SDNFYGAMGYWRPN
-149 QQTVH
+149 QQTVK
-154 YKNGDK
+154 YSTGSSTK
-160 SAGALFAEDRVA
+160 GALFATNKTA
-172 GEHNGK
+172 GEHDDHLGK
-178 SSINSA
+178 SINSA

-206 YVAEMTID
+206 YVAEMTIN
-214 SGSQVN
+214 SASQVY

-240 YASESGGDAND
+240 NASESGGDAND

-303 ATHDVTPPTGTSG
+303 ATHDVTPPTVTSG

-384 ISLAVPSSSGMFN
+384 ISLAVPSSSGIFN

-500 VFLGGYLYSVTGAN
+500 VFLGGCLYTVN
-514 EQKTNVEN
+514 NDN
-522 YSLNALTRISTNREY
+522 SLKYLTRISTNREY
-537 KKDNGDKANKEEIFV
+537 KKDNGSKANKEEIFV

-570 VYAFGMKHDGS
+570 VYAFGMKHDES
-581 DRYWYDIGYL
+581 DRYWYDIGYI
-591 NKKAPGPENAN
+591 NKKEPGDTNAN
-602 QSSSYWYGQEQVM
+602 SSSGYWYGQEQVM
-615 NYESSYNRD
+615 NFESSYNRD
-624 SSKARASLY
+624 QNKSRASLY

-652 QTVTWTKPE
+652 KTVTWTKPE

-683 QGQTAY
+683 QGQTGY
-689 GKGYGTSDKVTTGAS
+689 GKGSSSSSSAIAGTS

-712 YEQDFSIFGVKVAS
+712 FEQDFSVFGVKVAS
-726 IQAEAQ
+726 IEAEAQ
-732 STHEFEYGF
+732 STHEFEYEF
-741 EAEKQKSIDITY
+741 QSTKEKSIEVRY

-779 GYTLEGDNYE
+779 GYTVTTEYF
-789 KYLNT
+789 KT
-794 YLSQKLGKKENQI
+794 YLADKLGKAEDTI
-807 TDEERTK
+807 TDADISKAMTEFGVKEGTK
-814 AAKELGVTQN
+814 
-824 TTVEGSWQ
+824 VEGSWQ
-832 PSSVMVPMDPKT
+832 PSSVMVPMTPAN
-844 VLISVDSYDEIAE
+844 VLITVDDYDAIAE

-876 PATYDTFNSRS
+876 PATYDAVGARS
-887 GFERIGTDQ
+887 NDFHAIGNQ
-896 AVTTGEGGNI
+896 QKVTTAEGGNV
-906 SIEGSTET
+906 SLEATSKDTTEHT
-914 TKTHN
+914 FAYN
-919 FNYSYEFE
+919 YEFE
-927 AKVGAGAGGLTVGV
+927 AKAGAGAGGVTVGV
-941 LGGFGANVGGG
+941 LAGLGTTAGGG
-952 FSESTSKSCAAT
+952 ISSSQSNSYSAT
-964 VDNLPSDAN
+964 VDNLPKDAS
-973 KYGFDWRFGTREAT
+973 KYGFAWQFGWRNAK
-987 LNGNPV
+987 LNNNDV
-993 LVLEYQLSNVAQR
+993 LVLEYQLDDVAQL

-1019 SNSVTLK
+1019 AESVTLK
-1026 WDPVVGAGAYKIYQ
+1026 WDKVVGSGAYDIYQ
-1040 ASTTGNN
+1040 VSTTDPET
-1047 KKYCIATVPGTA
+1047 KYFRARVPGTA
-1059 TSYTD
+1059 DSYTD
-1064 TSVNPNNI
+1064 TNVNPNNS

-1077 QNVSQVGGESIY
+1077 QNISQAGTKSIC
-1089 STDVRAITLTD
+1089 STTVKAITLTD
-1100 ANGNF
+1100 ANGSF
-1105 VIKQQPKDLT
+1105 VIKQQPGDKDNSIQ
-1115 TYVGGTATTTVE
+1115 TYVGGTATATIE

-1134 QSQGLRYYW
+1134 EPKSLSYIWQQYDTATKKWVSCSSGYG
-1143 ERYNTKTKTWDNY
+1143 ERLEL
-1156 SNGSPQLSVSVT
+1156 SNVT
-1168 KDTVDGT
+1168 EDMDGT
-1175 KYRCLVFYNANLYL
+1175 KYRCQVLYDANLYI
-1189 YTDPVTLTI
+1189 YSEPVTLTI
-1198 GKAKSTTQLGTSVQS
+1198 GKANSATTLMSDNTSP
-1213 GATVNASYVKTDE
+1213 TVNASYVKTE
-1226 VMTDEEAD
+1226 TVETSEQAD
-1234 VPVTETKGNKTYTQ
+1234 VPVTETKDNKTYTK
-1248 YQYKEDT
+1248 YKVKDDT
-1255 SKIVYIDKDGKY
+1255 TEKIVYIDEDGKY
-1267 YTISGDTVT
+1267 YTSNNGTVGSLIT
-1276 AVPTSETNVQLTYAV
+1276 PDETNVQLTYAV
-1291 KTTNS
+1291 KTTKTVD
-1296 EGDTPEV
+1296 GVATTEV
-1303 TIQKI
+1303 DIKTIP
-1308 LFSDLTSETP
+1308 FTSLTSQTP
-1318 GTDEKITYTSK
+1318 STDEKITYASK
-1329 DEDGTSIT
+1329 DENGTSTT
-1337 TYADCTV
+1337 TYTDCTV
-1344 LAKYTDASNATTV
+1344 LEKYTDTVNATTV
-1357 YKCST
+1357 YKCRT
-1362 TVTDETT
+1362 TVSDDTT
-1369 QENTTITFWFV
+1369 SEPYSIDFWFV
-1380 QIKSGETVTQ
+1380 QITSGETVTQ

-1396 TKTTITLDGTPVD
+1396 TKTTIKLGDTDVE

-1437 TASLK
+1437 TATPSDPSQSGLK
-1442 DNNTG
+1442 LSG
-1447 EPILADNDKVVFK
+1447 KVVFK
-1460 IVNSVG
+1460 IVNSIG
-1466 DGSATVTAKAT
+1466 DGSKTVDATIGN

-1482 ATWTPTAA
+1482 AEWIPTAA
-1490 GVYTITAEYE
+1490 GVYTITAAYE

-1507 SVSGQTITI
+1507 SVSSQTITI

-1525 LMIDSKS
+1525 LMIDSKNS
-1532 TMTYGDAA
+1532 MTYGDAA
-1540 IDLKTTLLK
+1540 IELKTTLLK

-1574 DGTAVPITGST
+1574 DGTEVSTGST
-1585 FDPTAAGTY
+1585 FAPTAAGTY
-1594 TVTATYTIG
+1594 TVTATYTSG

-1627 GTGTTKTATYS
+1627 GTGTTKMATYS

-1681 ETAINSKYIVVIDTM
+1681 EAAINSKYIVVIDTM

-1798 LVYHTLSFEVKNES
+1798 LVCHTLSFEVKNES

-1871 LKIENE
+1871 LKIDNE

-1893 KVTVVTENQTDC
+1893 EVTVITENQTDC

-2042 LQGSDLLVKVKP
+2042 LQGSDLLVKVNP
-2054 VNGYQLLDVTCNG
+2054 ANGYQLLDVTCNG

-2094 FVKKPVVTF
+2094 FVKKPVVTIS
-2103 SVVTPTGENAHG
+2103 SVSNGTV
-2115 SLTANNLPISD
+2115 
-2126 SPITL
+2126 
-2131 PYGSTDV
+2131 
-2138 ITFTATPN
+2138 
-2146 VGYEVESWTV
+2146 EVKGTV
-2156 NGTAVNG
+2156 NG
-2163 QKVANSDNQT
+2163 VANTTIHSGSYVDYNTKLAITVKPEKVYEVTALKNGDNT
-2173 YTYTP
+2173 FVLGGTTTDDKM
-2178 NAETGITSDLTVTV
+2178 AETSELTGNVTLTPTFEEIPHKTVT
-2192 SFKAIPSVTVNFS
+2192 ISVV
-2205 VFDKIL
+2205 DKNN
-2211 GAEGGTDGTLTA
+2211 ETDGGFDGSVTA
-2223 SVTRKGMDGYKVED
+2223 SVTRKGMTTYAED
-2237 SNTGSLTVYRDSVVR
+2237 KTANSTTSTQTLNVYRDSVV
-2252 FTATPD
+2252 TLSAQAD
-2258 SGYKVV
+2258 SGYVA
-2264 VWQLNGDKWENQPEL
+2264 KWIYGGEELLTPPTLDFSPTATLKDHNVQVRFDPIGQAITFTKTGEN
-2279 SITSEITSP
+2279 SSEITGKFKP
-2288 QNVQVQFDLI
+2288 DN
-2298 GDKVTYGFRSDG
+2298 GNE
-2310 ASDKAQISAKY
+2310 A
-2321 TPQGSS
+2321 
-2327 EEQDFKTE
+2327 DFQ
-2335 STPGEDGNITFTVS
+2335 SGNIPNTNGTLTLTVTP
-2349 ELDTDYE
+2349 DDGYE
-2356 IEGWYVDGK
+2356 VEGWYVNGTE
-2365 KQDGE
+2365 QDNSARQNIFKY
-2370 TGPTFTHAVTK
+2370 PVTHD
-2381 NVGLEVQVKIIRKSY
+2381 VGAAIQVKIIRSSY
-2396 PVKFSATNG
+2396 EVNFSAVNG
-2405 TVLATVEGASI
+2405 TIVATPAI
-2416 TSGASVVG
+2416 PADKMVVG
-2424 DKRVTFTATP
+2424 DTSVTFTATP
-2434 VSNTG
+2434 AQPTG

-2445 TVNGNEQMGTGTTL
+2445 KINDKTPSEYSDATAHENGTL
-2459 TLIITQDTTVSA
+2459 TVAIKEPVTVVAAYTQDSTIHTV
-2471 KFTLDT
+2471 T
-2477 ASYAVNYGVV
+2477 YGVNDETL
-2487 GTETNKHGNLTAEV
+2487 GTLTTNLRKSTATV
-2501 ASRTFTSGATKP
+2501 ANGDTVTFTATPK
-2513 ADSKV
+2513 DGNYV
-2518 VFTAQP
+2518 V
-2524 ESGYRV
+2524 
-2530 KGWYSN
+2530 GWYSDANCQN
-2536 EGGTTAIDGTKVEQ
+2536 EISGVGEKASYSVDVYNDTA
-2550 ETYTIDSLTAEA
+2550 
-2562 NVYVAFEKI
+2562 VYVKFAAK
-2571 PTYEITVT
+2571 PTYEIILDKNGNGKVFASVNDGAETEVT
-2579 TTGLGHVTAKVNHV
+2579 GNTLAVKYHDKVVFWAQADDNHYFVGWKDHTKGTYTIADVTGPASVTAIFAPTQSVYLK
-2593 DAEITGEKLTVNHH
+2593 A
-2607 DNVVFTAVPD
+2607 
-2617 TKQNL
+2617 
-2622 TNWTLD
+2622 
-2628 GDNKGNSS
+2628 SS
-2636 MTLTLDD
+2636 
-2643 VTNTHDVT
+2643 TNT
-2651 ANFATSQR
+2651 
-2659 ITFRTIYD
+2659 
-2667 DSKGTLTAQAGYNT
+2667 SKGTLTATGSVTGSIATNTDGNGVQVAGG
-2681 SLETINASS
+2681 E
-2690 TTGIQV
+2690 
-2696 DNGKKIV
+2696 KIT
-2703 LTAKPNSGY
+2703 LTAHPVDGQMVKEWKIGTTVQSG
-2712 MVEKWI
+2712 
-2718 VNTTEV
+2718 N
-2724 TRTNMED
+2724 
-2731 LGVTMDHYLSN
+2731 LSN
-2742 ELTIDNLSK
+2742 TLVIDSITE
-2751 STTVEVKF
+2751 STTVTVEF
-2759 KQYNGHTIPGSN
+2759 EEYRGFTLPSAPIPS
-2771 TGYTVTVVKYKPDT
+2771 TGYTITDVVRNPDDTKAGEIRKNGDLTFKVGLAKDYT
-2785 TYEGENS
+2785 TIS
-2792 GKVREDGDI
+2792 
-2801 TFTVSPATGYT
+2801 
-2812 GITKLMINGY
+2812 KLIVNGY
-2822 DCIEKSG
+2822 DCIAKSG
-2829 TVSGCTAVTV
+2829 TATNCDSVTAVKNA
-2839 DKIENGEVTVTVKGV
+2839 DGSYTVTVKNI
-2854 TQAISLM
+2854 TAAIVLNV
-2861 AEALKLQTE
+2861 EAHQVVVD
-2870 NKDLTEVP
+2870 DLTLPKGFDKIEELNTVQ
-2878 SGLSTKYTNLESLE
+2878 KIKDKLEA
-2892 NDLRASVKTRNS
+2892 NMTGRKDGTAFY
-2904 KVENIRLLDIELQYW
+2904 DIALM
-2919 NGSTWE
+2919 TW
-2925 KVTNKAHFPA
+2925 
-2935 GGITVE
+2935 
-2941 VPYSKL
+2941 
-2947 GDATKDD
+2947 DATKSKWISVDES
-2954 NFTVIHMLTVGM
+2954 NFPANGVDVVLPYPTGTTSNDTFKIVHMLTTA
-2966 NGKQPGDVEEI
+2966 GKAGQVEEVKF
-2977 TPITKGE
+2977 TKKSDGLH
-2984 NGISFHVTSLSPFAI
+2984 FHVDSLSPF
-2999 GWTKYVAPTPGGGG
+2999 GVSWVKYVAPTPGGG

-3085 YAKWTQNGGTAQ
+3085 YAKWIQNGGTAQ

>member
-1 MGSLYSNKK
+1 
-10 RNEKRGGNGM
+10 M

-35 TLAPQTLPVWASAA
+35 TLAPQALPTWASAE
-49 GTDESGSTTETK
+49 ESKTETK
-61 LSANTYSALGLSRN
+61 LSANTYSALGLSRDVN
-75 VADSEKPKDQPYGK
+75 TSALPKGQQPYGK
-89 AEVGNTIATNV
+89 AEPGNTVATNV

-115 WSILDK
+115 WSVLDN
-121 LTMEYK
+121 LTMQYK
-127 TGISDWTS
+127 DGEGINWTS
-135 SDNFYGAMGYWRPG
+135 SDNFYGAMGYWRPN
-149 QQTVH
+149 QQTVK
-154 YKNGDK
+154 YSTGSSTK
-160 SAGALFAEDRVA
+160 GALFATNKTA
-172 GEHNGK
+172 GEHDDHLGK
-178 SSINSA
+178 SINSA

-214 SGSQVN
+214 SASQVY

-226 EGGNKRYVRSKFVC
+226 EGGNKRYVRGTKVC
-240 YASESGGDAND
+240 DARASGGDAND

-280 AVYAQNKVYVY
+280 AVYAENGVYLY
-291 SFKGGNLSSSPI
+291 SFDGRTLGQLVDTYTVINPTVTSS
-303 ATHDVTPPTGTSG
+303 DG
-316 DARYKKLKTAVVTLA
+316 RYKKLKTVVVTLA

-345 AENIGYGATNIATGK
+345 AENIGYGATNIANGK

-372 KKNTLVKAMKDD
+372 KKNTLVKAMEDD
-384 ISLAVPSSSGMFN
+384 ISLAVPSSSGIFN

-414 DYQDELIIAGYIS
+414 DYQDELVIAGYIS

-445 KGGSDN
+445 KGNSDN
-451 QFTHSDWKA
+451 QFKHSDWNA
-460 VDKNK
+460 VDTTN

-537 KKDNGDKANKEEIFV
+537 KKDDGNKANKEEIFV

-570 VYAFGMKHDGS
+570 VYAFGMKHDDS
-581 DRYWYDIGYL
+581 DRYWYDIGYI
-591 NKKAPGPENAN
+591 NKKAPGETHAN
-602 QSSSYWYGQEQVM
+602 ESSGYWYGQEQVM

-624 SSKARASLY
+624 QNKSRASLY

-2103 SVVTPTGENAHG
+2103 SVVTPTGEEAHG

-2126 SPITL
+2126 SPITVS
-2131 PYGSTDV
+2131 YGYKNA
-2138 ITFTATPN
+2138 ITFTATPGT
-2146 VGYEVESWTV
+2146 GYEVDKWTV
-2156 NGTAVNG
+2156 NTTEVNG

-2192 SFKAIPSVTVNFS
+2192 SFKALPKATVEFS
-2205 VFDKIL
+2205 VVDKD
-2211 GAEGGTDGTLTA
+2211 GSAVEGGFDGSVTA
-2223 SVTRKGMDGYKVED
+2223 SVTRKGMTTYAED
-2237 SNTGSLTVYRDSVVR
+2237 KTANSTTSTQTLNVYRDSVV
-2252 FTATPD
+2252 TLSAQAENGYVAKWIYGGQESLTPPTLD
-2258 SGYKVV
+2258 FSSE
-2264 VWQLNGDKWENQPEL
+2264 DKMDNH
-2279 SITSEITSP
+2279 
-2288 QNVQVQFDLI
+2288 NVQVRFDPI
-2298 GDKVTYGFRSDG
+2298 GKKITFGKEGEHSSPVTATFKPDDGNEADFASGNIPNTNGILTLKVTPNAG
-2310 ASDKAQISAKY
+2310 
-2321 TPQGSS
+2321 
-2327 EEQDFKTE
+2327 
-2335 STPGEDGNITFTVS
+2335 
-2349 ELDTDYE
+2349 YE
-2356 IEGWYVDGK
+2356 VEGWYVNGHK
-2365 KQDGE
+2365 KDNSAKQN
-2370 TGPTFTHAVTK
+2370 TFEYPVKHD
-2381 NVGLEVQVKIIRKSY
+2381 VGAAIEVKIIRSSY
-2396 PVKFSATNG
+2396 EVNFSAVNG
-2405 TVLATVEGASI
+2405 TIVATPAI
-2416 TSGASVVG
+2416 PADKMVVG
-2424 DKRVTFTATP
+2424 DTSVTFTATP
-2434 VSNTG
+2434 AQPTG

-2445 TVNGNEQMGTGTTL
+2445 KINDKTPSEYSDATVNANGTL
-2459 TLIITQDTTVSA
+2459 TVTIKELVTVTATYTQDVTRHTVIYGVDGEILGTLTTNLSASPATIANGEKATFTATPKEENYVVGWYSDAACTQRISETGEETSYSVDVYNDTTVYVKFAVKPTYTISLA
-2471 KFTLDT
+2471 KNGNGKVFASVNDGAETEVTGNTL
-2477 ASYAVNYGVV
+2477 AVKY
-2487 GTETNKHGNLTAEV
+2487 H
-2501 ASRTFTSGATKP
+2501 
-2513 ADSKV
+2513 DKV
-2518 VFTAQP
+2518 VFRTQADDNHYFVGWQDHT
-2524 ESGYRV
+2524 
-2530 KGWYSN
+2530 KG
-2536 EGGTTAIDGTKVEQ
+2536 
-2550 ETYTIDSLTAEA
+2550 TYTIAD
-2562 NVYVAFEKI
+2562 
-2571 PTYEITVT
+2571 VT
-2579 TTGLGHVTAKVNHV
+2579 GPASVTATFAPTQSVYLK
-2593 DAEITGEKLTVNHH
+2593 A
-2607 DNVVFTAVPD
+2607 
-2617 TKQNL
+2617 
-2622 TNWTLD
+2622 
-2628 GDNKGNSS
+2628 SS
-2636 MTLTLDD
+2636 
-2643 VTNTHDVT
+2643 TNT
-2651 ANFATSQR
+2651 
-2659 ITFRTIYD
+2659 
-2667 DSKGTLTAQAGYNT
+2667 SKGTLTATGSVTGSIATNTDGNGVQVAGGEKITLTAHPVAGQMVKEWKIGTTVQSGNLSNTLVIDSITERTTVTVEFEDYVGYTIPTTPTTEAGYTVKDVVRIPDDTPKDGKIRKGGTVTFTVVPDSNKVFNQLKVGNIDCLST
-2681 SLETINASS
+2681 PSTGDVTAVREGNGYRITISNVA
-2690 TTGIQV
+2690 GEI
-2696 DNGKKIV
+2696 N
-2703 LTAKPNSGY
+2703 LTATAIEFQVIK
-2712 MVEKWI
+2712 
-2718 VNTTEV
+2718 
-2724 TRTNMED
+2724 
-2731 LGVTMDHYLSN
+2731 N
-2742 ELTIDNLSK
+2742 ELTQVPEGLTEKYATPEAMK
-2751 STTVEVKF
+2751 SALRTQISPSVS
-2759 KQYNGHTIPGSN
+2759 GSN
-2771 TGYTVTVVKYKPDT
+2771 IKYLDIKLKINTGSGWQDVTAANFPKGGINITISYGILGNGLDNSYNYSVAHMRADGTIENLPAT
-2785 TYEGENS
+2785 NGES
-2792 GKVREDGDI
+2792 GI
-2801 TFTVSPATGYT
+2801 TF
-2812 GITKLMINGY
+2812 
-2822 DCIEKSG
+2822 
-2829 TVSGCTAVTV
+2829 
-2839 DKIENGEVTVTVKGV
+2839 
-2854 TQAISLM
+2854 
-2861 AEALKLQTE
+2861 
-2870 NKDLTEVP
+2870 
-2878 SGLSTKYTNLESLE
+2878 
-2892 NDLRASVKTRNS
+2892 
-2904 KVENIRLLDIELQYW
+2904 
-2919 NGSTWE
+2919 
-2925 KVTNKAHFPA
+2925 
-2935 GGITVE
+2935 
-2941 VPYSKL
+2941 
-2947 GDATKDD
+2947 
-2954 NFTVIHMLTVGM
+2954 
-2966 NGKQPGDVEEI
+2966 
-2977 TPITKGE
+2977 
-2984 NGISFHVTSLSPFAI
+2984 HVNSLSPFAI
-2999 GWTKYVAPTPGGGG
+2999 GWYKNTPTPGGGG

-3023 YTLTFD
+3023 CTLTFD

-3149 GSPKVENGKNPFTDV
+3149 GSPKVENGKNPFADV

-3204 FLYRNAGSPE
+3204 FLHRNAGSPE

>member
-1 MGSLYSNKK
+1 
-10 RNEKRGGNGM
+10 M

-35 TLAPQTLPVWASAA
+35 TLAPQTLPVWASAEESS
-49 GTDESGSTTETK
+49 TSGSTTESK

-75 VADSEKPKDQPYGK
+75 VSNSEKPAEQPYGK

-115 WSILDK
+115 WSILDNIP
-121 LTMEYK
+121 MEYRD
-127 TGISDWTS
+127 GADIGNNWTS
-135 SDNFYGAMGYWRPG
+135 SDNFYGAMGYWRPN
-149 QQTVH
+149 QQTVK
-154 YKNGDK
+154 YSTGSSTK
-160 SAGALFAEDRVA
+160 GALFATNKAA
-172 GEHNGK
+172 GEHDDHLGK
-178 SSINSA
+178 SINSA

-214 SGSQVN
+214 SASQVY

-226 EGGNKRYVRSKFVC
+226 EGGNKRYVRSTKVC
-240 YASESGGDAND
+240 DASESGGGAND
-251 KTNIIYNW
+251 KANIIYNW

-280 AVYAQNKVYVY
+280 AVYAENGVYLY
-291 SFKGGNLSSSPI
+291 SFDGRTLGQLVGTYTVISPTKTSS
-303 ATHDVTPPTGTSG
+303 DG
-316 DARYKKLKTAVVTLA
+316 RYKKLKTAVVTLA

-345 AENIGYGATNIATGK
+345 AENIGYGATNIDKGK

-372 KKNTLVKAMKDD
+372 KKNTLVKAMQDD
-384 ISLAVPSSSGMFN
+384 ISLGIPGSSGIFNN
-397 AAPMVR
+397 AAPMIR

-460 VDKNK
+460 VDTSK

-492 QGVGYAEQ
+492 QGVGHSEQ
-500 VFLGGYLYSVTGAN
+500 LFLGGWLYSVGLSADMSVTL
-514 EQKTNVEN
+514 
-522 YSLNALTRISTNREY
+522 SPLTRISTNREY

-581 DRYWYDIGYL
+581 DRYWYDIGYI

-689 GKGYGTSDKVTTGAS
+689 GKGSSSGTSGTAGGS
-704 LKVGTYVS
+704 LKLGTYVS
-712 YEQDFSIFGVKVAS
+712 FEQDFSVFGVKVAS
-726 IQAEAQ
+726 IEAEAQ
-732 STHEFEYGF
+732 STHAFTYDYEHTKTKELN
-741 EAEKQKSIDITY
+741 ITY

-779 GYTLEGDNYE
+779 GYKLPDNRDEYN
-789 KYLNT
+789 KYLDEYIRNT
-794 YLSQKLGKKENQI
+794 RGKNKVDSDNNASASI
-807 TDEERTK
+807 TITQADRDKVAT
-814 AAKELGVTQN
+814 ELGIGPGTEVK
-824 TTVEGSWQ
+824 GSWQ
-832 PSSVMVPMDPKT
+832 PSSVMVPMDPAK
-844 VLISVDSYDEIAE
+844 VILSVDDYDAIAE

-871 STPGE
+871 STPGD
-876 PATYDTFNSRS
+876 PLTYDGENVNK
-887 GFERIGTDQ
+887 GFTAIGDWQTMTK
-896 AVTTGEGGNI
+896 AEGTNI
-906 SIEGSTET
+906 SLESSTTVSEEHT
-914 TKTHN
+914 FAYN
-919 FNYSYEFE
+919 YEFE
-927 AKVGAGAGGLTVGV
+927 AKAGAGAGGVTVGV
-941 LGGFGANVGGG
+941 LAGFGTSAGGG
-952 FSESTSKSCAAT
+952 VSTSNSTSYSAT
-964 VDNLPSDAN
+964 VDNLPKDADG
-973 KYGFDWRFGTREAT
+973 YTLSWQFGYRTAK
-987 LNGNPV
+987 LNNNDV
-993 LVLEYQLSNVAQR
+993 LVLEYRQKNAHVK
-1006 PSMPKNLRVDSVT
+1006 PSLPQNLRVNSVT
-1019 SNSVTLK
+1019 ANSVTLS
-1026 WDPVVGAGAYKIYQ
+1026 WDPVVGSGAYEIYQ
-1040 ASTTGNN
+1040 VSTTDSNT
-1047 KKYCIATVPGTA
+1047 KYLRARVPGTA
-1059 TSYTD
+1059 ESYTD
-1064 TSVNPNNI
+1064 TRVTPGSS

-1077 QNVSQVGGESIY
+1077 KNITQAGEESIY
-1089 STDVRAITLTD
+1089 STNVVATTLTD
-1100 ANGNF
+1100 TNGKF
-1105 VIKQQPKDLT
+1105 VINQQPESKIT
-1115 TYVGGTATTTVE
+1115 TYAGGTTTATID
-1127 AEYLKNG
+1127 AEYLDKNG
-1134 QSQGLRYYW
+1134 DPQTLDYFW
-1143 ERYNTKTKTWDNY
+1143 ERYDSATKTWKY
-1156 SNGSPQLSVSVT
+1156 IGKGTTLSVSVPSNE
-1168 KDTVDGT
+1168 KQADAMDGT
-1175 KYRCLVFYNANLYL
+1175 KYRCQVLYNSNLYI
-1189 YTDPVTLTI
+1189 YSEPVTLTI
-1198 GKAKSTTQLGTSVQS
+1198 GKANSATTLTSDNTS
-1213 GATVNASYVKTDE
+1213 PTVNASYVKTE
-1226 VMTDEEAD
+1226 TVETSEQAD
-1234 VPVTETKGNKTYTQ
+1234 VPVTETKDNKTYTK
-1248 YQYKEDT
+1248 YKVKDDT
-1255 SKIVYIDKDGKY
+1255 TEKIVYIDEDGKY
-1267 YTISGDTVT
+1267 YTSNNGTVGSLIT
-1276 AVPTSETNVQLTYAV
+1276 PDETNVQLTYAV
-1291 KTTNS
+1291 KTTKTV
-1296 EGDTPEV
+1296 GGVATTEV
-1303 TIQKI
+1303 DIKTIQ
-1308 LFSDLTSETP
+1308 FSSLTKQTPTEGET
-1318 GTDEKITYTSK
+1318 ITYTSK
-1329 DEDGTSIT
+1329 DENGTSTT
-1337 TYADCTV
+1337 TYTDCTV
-1344 LAKYTDASNATTV
+1344 LAKYTDTANATTV
-1357 YKCST
+1357 YKCR
-1362 TVTDETT
+1362 
-1369 QENTTITFWFV
+1369 TTISDDTTSKPYSIDFWFV
-1380 QIKSGETVTQ
+1380 QIGTGEAAQQ
-1390 YPADID
+1390 YSADVD
-1396 TKTTITLDGTPVD
+1396 TKTTIKLGGTDVD

-1482 ATWTPTAA
+1482 AEWIPTAA
-1490 GVYTITAEYE
+1490 GVYTITAAYE

-1507 SVSGQTITI
+1507 SVSSQTITI

-1525 LMIDSKS
+1525 LMIDSPNS
-1532 TMTYGDAA
+1532 MTYGDAA
-1540 IDLKTTLLK
+1540 IELKTTLLK
-1549 GATTDDPTSEATSL
+1549 GATTDDPTSVATSL

-1574 DGTAVPITGST
+1574 DGTEVSTGST

-1594 TVTATYTIG
+1594 TVTATYSSG

-1681 ETAINSKYIVVIDTM
+1681 EAAINSKYIVVIDTM

-1756 VKQWKVNGQRITTG
+1756 VKQWKVDERAVTTG
-1770 QDGALNTAQT
+1770 EGGTLNTAQT
-1780 ITVASSATK
+1780 ITVAQSATTNH
-1789 DYTVEAEFE
+1789 TVEAEFE
-1798 LVYHTLSFEVKNES
+1798 LVYHTLSFEVTDGSK
-1812 GQATGTVTAKYLR
+1812 QTGTVTAKYLK
-1825 DSVESGAFTSGD
+1825 DSVESGTFVSG
-1837 KVSYFDRVRLTA
+1837 KRVSYFDRVQLTA
-1849 NVTEGQSIK
+1849 KVNDGLSIK
-1858 EWQITRNNGTPET
+1858 EWRITRNNGTPET

-1893 KVTVVTENQTDC
+1893 KVTVVTENQTAC
-1905 TVKVH
+1905 TVNIH
-1910 LVDKNGDPLTGGQVL
+1910 LINTNGEPLTRGQVA

-1939 TYSGHKNDDLT
+1939 TYSGHKNDNLT
-1950 VALTLPSGLVVE
+1950 VALTLPSGLVVD
-1962 EWLRKEGE
+1962 EWLRKDDE
-1970 TSTALQIGSFTNN
+1970 TNTSSALQIGSFSNN
-1983 KTTWHVVNLPDS
+1983 KTTWNIVNLPTS

-2006 SYTITTSTTV
+2006 SYTITKSTIV
-2016 QGGTEGD
+2016 QSGTEGET
-2023 NGGTIEVYQIGT
+2023 GGTIEAYQIGR
-2035 TGQVDTV
+2035 GDQVNEV

-2054 VNGYQLLDVTCNG
+2054 VNGYQLLDVTCNN
-2067 TSQMSQMES
+2067 TSQMSQMGS
-2076 GNEFRVNGVN
+2076 GNEFRINGVN
-2086 ENITIVAT
+2086 ENIIIVAT
-2094 FVKKPVVTF
+2094 FVKKPVVTIT
-2103 SVVTPTGENAHG
+2103 SVENG
-2115 SLTANNLPISD
+2115 T
-2126 SPITL
+2126 
-2131 PYGSTDV
+2131 V
-2138 ITFTATPN
+2138 
-2146 VGYEVESWTV
+2146 EVKGTV
-2156 NGTAVNG
+2156 NG
-2163 QKVANSDNQT
+2163 VANTTIHSGNYVDYNTKLAITVKPNKGHEVTALKNGDNT
-2173 YTYTP
+2173 FVLGGTTTDDKM
-2178 NAETGITSDLTVTV
+2178 AETSELTGNVTLTPTFEEIPHKTVT
-2192 SFKAIPSVTVNFS
+2192 ISVV
-2205 VFDKIL
+2205 DKNN
-2211 GAEGGTDGTLTA
+2211 ETDGGFDGSVTA
-2223 SVTRKGMDGYKVED
+2223 SVTRKGMTTYAED
-2237 SNTGSLTVYRDSVVR
+2237 KTANSTTSTQTLNVYRDSVV
-2252 FTATPD
+2252 TLSAQAD
-2258 SGYKVV
+2258 SGYVAKWIYGGEELLTPPTLDFSTTDTLKDHEVKVR
-2264 VWQLNGDKWENQPEL
+2264 
-2279 SITSEITSP
+2279 
-2288 QNVQVQFDLI
+2288 FDPI
-2298 GDKVTYGFRSDG
+2298 G
-2310 ASDKAQISAKY
+2310 KA
-2321 TPQGSS
+2321 
-2327 EEQDFKTE
+2327 
-2335 STPGEDGNITFTVS
+2335 ITFTKDGDGDHASNIMGSFAADNGSTKEFTSGSIPNTSGTLTLTVTPN
-2349 ELDTDYE
+2349 DGYE
-2356 IEGWYVDGK
+2356 VEGWYVDGT
-2365 KQDGE
+2365 KQADS
-2370 TGPTFTHAVTK
+2370 TGKTTFVYSVTHDVGAVI
-2381 NVGLEVQVKIIRKSY
+2381 QVKIIRSSY
-2396 PVKFSATNG
+2396 KVEFSAENGSITASPTIPSDKMVRGDTAVTFTASPAQPTGYTFVGWTINGKTPDDYSDTTLNNGDTLTVTIKEAVTVQAAYTQDTTRHTVTYGVSGDDLGTLSLNTRLGESPATVANG
-2405 TVLATVEGASI
+2405 TT
-2416 TSGASVVG
+2416 
-2424 DKRVTFTATP
+2424 VTFTATP
-2434 VSNTG
+2434 NEGNYVEGWYSDAACNNRIPGTGEETSYSVAVYQNTSVYVKFAEKPTYTITLTKNGSGKVFASVNDAAETEVSDSLSVKYHDKVVLRAEAGAND
-2439 YTFAGW
+2439 YFAGW
-2445 TVNGNEQMGTGTTL
+2445 QDNTTGNYTIADMTGDTPVTATFAPMQNVYL
-2459 TLIITQDTTVSA
+2459 NAYSTDTT
-2471 KFTLDT
+2471 
-2477 ASYAVNYGVV
+2477 
-2487 GTETNKHGNLTAEV
+2487 
-2501 ASRTFTSGATKP
+2501 
-2513 ADSKV
+2513 
-2518 VFTAQP
+2518 
-2524 ESGYRV
+2524 
-2530 KGWYSN
+2530 
-2536 EGGTTAIDGTKVEQ
+2536 
-2550 ETYTIDSLTAEA
+2550 
-2562 NVYVAFEKI
+2562 
-2571 PTYEITVT
+2571 
-2579 TTGLGHVTAKVNHV
+2579 
-2593 DAEITGEKLTVNHH
+2593 
-2607 DNVVFTAVPD
+2607 
-2617 TKQNL
+2617 
-2622 TNWTLD
+2622 
-2628 GDNKGNSS
+2628 
-2636 MTLTLDD
+2636 
-2643 VTNTHDVT
+2643 
-2651 ANFATSQR
+2651 
-2659 ITFRTIYD
+2659 
-2667 DSKGTLTAQAGYNT
+2667 KGTLTATGSVSGSIQTNAGGN
-2681 SLETINASS
+2681 
-2690 TTGIQV
+2690 GVQV
-2696 DNGKKIV
+2696 AGGQKIT
-2703 LTAKPNSGY
+2703 LTANPASGQ
-2712 MVEKWI
+2712 MVKEWKI
-2718 VNTTEV
+2718 NGQKVEGNLSNTLVIDSIKASTEV
-2724 TRTNMED
+2724 AVEFEEYV
-2731 LGVTMDHYLSN
+2731 GYL
-2742 ELTIDNLSK
+2742 IP
-2751 STTVEVKF
+2751 TTPTPAE
-2759 KQYNGHTIPGSN
+2759 
-2771 TGYTVTVVKYKPDT
+2771 GYTVTTVERIPDDT
-2785 TYEGENS
+2785 PNNAEIRKGGT
-2792 GKVREDGDI
+2792 V
-2801 TFTVSPATGYT
+2801 TFTVVPDDDKVFTELKIGTVNCLTTPSTGNVT
-2812 GITKLMINGY
+2812 ALREGNGY
-2822 DCIEKSG
+2822 RI
-2829 TVSGCTAVTV
+2829 TVSNVSEAFTLTA
-2839 DKIENGEVTVTVKGV
+2839 
-2854 TQAISLM
+2854 QATEFQVISN
-2861 AEALKLQTE
+2861 Q
-2870 NKDLTEVP
+2870 LTDE
-2878 SGLSTKYTNLESLE
+2878 TKKPE
-2892 NDLRASVKTRNS
+2892 LRKYISSSVSRS
-2904 KVENIRLLDIELQYW
+2904 NIQYLDITLQMKNSSGKWVNIVNPEDFPKGGVYVTISYP
-2919 NGSTWE
+2919 NGTDKQDTFYIS
-2925 KVTNKAHFPA
+2925 
-2935 GGITVE
+2935 
-2941 VPYSKL
+2941 
-2947 GDATKDD
+2947 
-2954 NFTVIHMLTVGM
+2954 HMLTVDM
-2966 NGKQPGDVEEI
+2966 NGKNAGEVEEI

-2999 GWTKYVAPTPGGGG
+2999 GWTKYVAPTPGGG

-3124 TSATTFSPDASCTRA
+3124 TSATTFSPDTSCTRA

>member
-1 MGSLYSNKK
+1 
-10 RNEKRGGNGM
+10 M

-35 TLAPQTLPVWASAA
+35 TLAPQALPTWASAA
-49 GTDESGSTTETK
+49 GTDESGSKTETK
-61 LSANTYSALGLSRN
+61 LSANTYSALGLSRD
-75 VADSEKPKDQPYGK
+75 VDTTGLDDGKQPYGK
-89 AEVGNTIATNV
+89 AEPGNTVATNV

-121 LTMEYK
+121 LTMQYK
-127 TGISDWTS
+127 TNISDWTS
-135 SDNFYGAMGYWRPG
+135 SDNFYGAMDYWRPN
-149 QQTVH
+149 QQPVH
-154 YKNGDK
+154 YGTGNKK
-160 SAGALFAEDRVA
+160 EGALFAKDGTNTGGA
-172 GEHNGK
+172 HNALG

-214 SGSQVN
+214 SASKVY

-240 YASESGGDAND
+240 DASPSGGDAND

-291 SFKGGNLSSSPI
+291 SFKGGTLSSSPI
-303 ATHDVTPPTGTSG
+303 ATHDVTPPTGTSD
-316 DARYKKLKTAVVTLA
+316 DAGYKKLKTAVVTLA

-345 AENIGYGATNIATGK
+345 AENMTYGSTNPEGDYK
-360 VGIYRLETNEST
+360 VGIYTLEDSDLAPKET
-372 KKNTLVKAMKDD
+372 
-384 ISLAVPSSSGMFN
+384 ISLKIPHEVDGILGANVM
-397 AAPMVR
+397 AR

-414 DYQDELIIAGYIS
+414 DYRDELIIGAYMSTYGS
-427 SKMPN
+427 GKC
-432 ATCNRGDIAYMIV
+432 ATGGIAYMIV
-445 KGGSDN
+445 KGDSDN
-451 QFTHSDWKA
+451 KYKNSGWKVTA
-460 VDKNK
+460 NT
-465 NRIDLLDRVVD
+465 IDLLDRVVD

-500 VFLGGYLYSVTGAN
+500 VFLGGHLYSVTGAN

-522 YSLNALTRISTNREY
+522 YSLDALTRISTNREY
-537 KKDNGDKANKEEIFV
+537 KKDNGNKANKEEIFV

-570 VYAFGMKHDGS
+570 VYAFGMKHDDS
-581 DRYWYDIGYL
+581 DRYWYDIGYI
-591 NKKAPGPENAN
+591 NKKQPGPTNAG
-602 QSSSYWYGQEQVM
+602 QPSGYWYGQEQVM

-639 DCDNDSTLMRYKG
+639 DCDDDSTLMRYKG

-689 GKGYGTSDKVTTGAS
+689 GKGYGTGDKVTTGAS

-779 GYTLEGDNYE
+779 GYTVTSDN
-789 KYLNT
+789 LNT
-794 YLSQKLGKKENQI
+794 YIAQKLGKAEGEVTDTDRQKVMDEFGI
-807 TDEERTK
+807 TI
-814 AAKELGVTQN
+814 G

-832 PSSVMVPMDPKT
+832 ASSVMVPMEPKT
-844 VLISVDSYDEIAE
+844 VLISVDAYDKIAE

-876 PATYDTFNSRS
+876 PATYDTFGSRS
-887 GFERIGTDQ
+887 RFERIGTDQ
-896 AVTTGEGGNI
+896 AVTTGKGGNI

-927 AKVGAGAGGLTVGV
+927 AKLGAGAGGLTVGV

-993 LVLEYQLSNVAQR
+993 LVLEYQLSNVAQP
-1006 PSMPKNLRVDSVT
+1006 PSMPRNLRVDSVT

-1026 WDPVVGAGAYKIYQ
+1026 WDKVTGAGAYKIYQ
-1040 ASTTGNN
+1040 RASNN
-1047 KKYCIATVPGTA
+1047 KIRHIATVPGTA
-1059 TSYTD
+1059 ESYTD
-1064 TSVNPNNI
+1064 TNVNPNNT

-1089 STDVRAITLTD
+1089 STEVRAITLTD

-1105 VIKQQPKDLT
+1105 VIKQQPGDLR

-1134 QSQGLRYYW
+1134 QSQELKYYW
-1143 ERYNTKTKTWDNY
+1143 ERYNTKTKTWDDD
-1156 SNGSPQLSVSVT
+1156 SNGSPQLSVSVRN
-1168 KDTVDGT
+1168 DTVDGT
-1175 KYRCLVFYNANLYL
+1175 KYRCQVYFDSNLYI

-1198 GKAKSTTQLGTSVQS
+1198 GKANSKTDLSSAQAGQ
-1213 GATVNASYVKTDE
+1213 TVNASYVKTDE
-1226 VMTDEEAD
+1226 VETDEKAD
-1234 VPVTETKGNKTYTQ
+1234 VPVTKTINKKIYTQ
-1248 YQYKEDT
+1248 YKVKNDA
-1255 SKIVYIDKDGKY
+1255 SKTVYIDEDGKY
-1267 YTISGDTVT
+1267 RTIDGKTVGDPIEPST
-1276 AVPTSETNVQLTYAV
+1276 TNVQLTYAV
-1291 KTTNS
+1291 KTTKTVD
-1296 EGDTPEV
+1296 GVATTEV
-1303 TIQKI
+1303 DIKTIP
-1308 LFSDLTSETP
+1308 FTSLTSQTP
-1318 GTDEKITYTSK
+1318 STDEKITYASK
-1329 DEDGTSIT
+1329 DENGTSTT
-1337 TYADCTV
+1337 TYTDCTV
-1344 LAKYTDASNATTV
+1344 LEKYTDTANATTV
-1357 YKCST
+1357 YKCRT
-1362 TVTDETT
+1362 TVSDDTT
-1369 QENTTITFWFV
+1369 SEPYSIDFWFV
-1380 QIKSGETVTQ
+1380 QITSGETVTQ

-1396 TKTTITLDGTPVD
+1396 TKTTIKLGDTDVE

-1437 TASLK
+1437 TATPSDQSQPGLK
-1442 DNNTG
+1442 LTG
-1447 EPILADNDKVVFK
+1447 KVVFK
-1460 IVNSVG
+1460 IVNSIG
-1466 DGSATVTAKAT
+1466 DGSKTVDATIGD

-1482 ATWTPTAA
+1482 AEWIPTAA
-1490 GVYTITAEYE
+1490 GVYTITAAYE

-1525 LMIDSKS
+1525 LMIDSPNS
-1532 TMTYGDAA
+1532 MTYGDAA
-1540 IDLKTTLLK
+1540 IELKTTLLK
-1549 GATTDDPTSEATSL
+1549 GATTDDPTSVATSL

-1574 DGTAVPITGST
+1574 DGTAVPIAGST

-2094 FVKKPVVTF
+2094 FVKKPVVTI
-2103 SVVTPTGENAHG
+2103 ENADAAKGAVTVTGTVNGQSGTPNPYADYQTALEILLKPQVGYVVDGIKFNTGDKIETSDSAFQNAGGDNYKYITDALTADVKITPVWHKLSEYTVTFSIDTTGDGEHG
-2115 SLTANNLPISD
+2115 SLRAKVSRKAADGYAHAGYAVDNFTSNNTVYAGSD
-2126 SPITL
+2126 
-2131 PYGSTDV
+2131 V
-2138 ITFTATPN
+2138 TFTAAPATGYRVQEWKVNGEVQKDNGLNITANTLTLSNITEVKTVTVQFMQVGSKVTAAAGSNGSITSGKVAGKDVDYTGGFTLAENAQATFTAQPET
-2146 VGYEVESWTV
+2146 GYEVDQWLVNGEEKQSGENTFNYTAASGNTGAAITVTFRQIEYQVEWTATHGTVTLPGHTGESATIRGGEELSFTASPADGYTLIDWKVNGERQNSHATSFQWTVPNGAAMSPAVSTFVIEPVFSRGTYAVTITKPDHASITANKQNLSAVTGGEEVTFTAAPEDGYILIGWTV
-2156 NGTAVNG
+2156 NGTTTNTRALTHKVEVNEVTTVTAVIVPSHYAITYQADNSANG
-2163 QKVANSDNQT
+2163 TVSVEGHTENPVSVAYGENITFKAEPKNYYHVAGWKVDDTMQPNSANKDTFTLENVTATQT
-2173 YTYTP
+2173 VTAVFGEAVRYTVSYQVEGGNGSLSAKAGGENLTLNPDQTTP
-2178 NAETGITSDLTVTV
+2178 VLGGTKLVFTAAPNNGYMVKEWKIDSNTVEGNLSNKLEIGSLEKKTIVTV
-2192 SFKAIPSVTVNFS
+2192 SFEPLKLHTITANGTECEIKDVIRTPSDYGDDTHVRDRGTVSF
-2205 VFDKIL
+2205 
-2211 GAEGGTDGTLTA
+2211 
-2223 SVTRKGMDGYKVED
+2223 
-2237 SNTGSLTVYRDSVVR
+2237 
-2252 FTATPD
+2252 
-2258 SGYKVV
+2258 KVV
-2264 VWQLNGDKWENQPEL
+2264 PTKASMGLQGLPDNA
-2279 SITSEITSP
+2279 
-2288 QNVQVQFDLI
+2288 QVE
-2298 GDKVTYGFRSDG
+2298 YNSDG
-2310 ASDKAQISAKY
+2310 S
-2321 TPQGSS
+2321 
-2327 EEQDFKTE
+2327 
-2335 STPGEDGNITFTVS
+2335 
-2349 ELDTDYE
+2349 
-2356 IEGWYVDGK
+2356 
-2365 KQDGE
+2365 
-2370 TGPTFTHAVTK
+2370 
-2381 NVGLEVQVKIIRKSY
+2381 
-2396 PVKFSATNG
+2396 
-2405 TVLATVEGASI
+2405 
-2416 TSGASVVG
+2416 
-2424 DKRVTFTATP
+2424 
-2434 VSNTG
+2434 
-2439 YTFAGW
+2439 
-2445 TVNGNEQMGTGTTL
+2445 
-2459 TLIITQDTTVSA
+2459 
-2471 KFTLDT
+2471 
-2477 ASYAVNYGVV
+2477 
-2487 GTETNKHGNLTAEV
+2487 
-2501 ASRTFTSGATKP
+2501 
-2513 ADSKV
+2513 
-2518 VFTAQP
+2518 
-2524 ESGYRV
+2524 
-2530 KGWYSN
+2530 
-2536 EGGTTAIDGTKVEQ
+2536 
-2550 ETYTIDSLTAEA
+2550 
-2562 NVYVAFEKI
+2562 
-2571 PTYEITVT
+2571 
-2579 TTGLGHVTAKVNHV
+2579 
-2593 DAEITGEKLTVNHH
+2593 
-2607 DNVVFTAVPD
+2607 
-2617 TKQNL
+2617 
-2622 TNWTLD
+2622 
-2628 GDNKGNSS
+2628 
-2636 MTLTLDD
+2636 
-2643 VTNTHDVT
+2643 
-2651 ANFATSQR
+2651 
-2659 ITFRTIYD
+2659 
-2667 DSKGTLTAQAGYNT
+2667 
-2681 SLETINASS
+2681 
-2690 TTGIQV
+2690 
-2696 DNGKKIV
+2696 
-2703 LTAKPNSGY
+2703 
-2712 MVEKWI
+2712 
-2718 VNTTEV
+2718 
-2724 TRTNMED
+2724 
-2731 LGVTMDHYLSN
+2731 
-2742 ELTIDNLSK
+2742 
-2751 STTVEVKF
+2751 
-2759 KQYNGHTIPGSN
+2759 
-2771 TGYTVTVVKYKPDT
+2771 YTVTVTNVTSNIAVTAYKVETNKLENYTVPDSLISANVK
-2785 TYEGENS
+2785 S
-2792 GKVREDGDI
+2792 VADI
-2801 TFTVSPATGYT
+2801 R
-2812 GITKLMINGY
+2812 TKL
-2822 DCIEKSG
+2822 E
-2829 TVSGCTAVTV
+2829 
-2839 DKIENGEVTVTVKGV
+2839 
-2854 TQAISLM
+2854 
-2861 AEALKLQTE
+2861 
-2870 NKDLTEVP
+2870 
-2878 SGLSTKYTNLESLE
+2878 TNLTGRKDGIVFYDIVLK
-2892 NDLRASVKTRNS
+2892 ASDGTPVTTFPA
-2904 KVENIRLLDIELQYW
+2904 
-2919 NGSTWE
+2919 NGVYVTIPYPDG
-2925 KVTNKAHFPA
+2925 TNKQDTFR
-2935 GGITVE
+2935 IV
-2941 VPYSKL
+2941 
-2947 GDATKDD
+2947 
-2954 NFTVIHMLTVGM
+2954 HMLTVAKD
-2966 NGKQPGDVEEI
+2966 GKNPGDVEEI

-2999 GWTKYVAPTPGGGG
+2999 GWVKYVAPTPGGGG
-3013 GGGGGGAVST
+3013 GGGGVVST

-3164 KADAYY
+3164 QADAYY

-3214 VSGTMPFTDVEAD
+3214 ESGTMPFTDVEAD

-3244 GTSETTFSPMSDCT
+3244 GTSETTFHPMSDCT